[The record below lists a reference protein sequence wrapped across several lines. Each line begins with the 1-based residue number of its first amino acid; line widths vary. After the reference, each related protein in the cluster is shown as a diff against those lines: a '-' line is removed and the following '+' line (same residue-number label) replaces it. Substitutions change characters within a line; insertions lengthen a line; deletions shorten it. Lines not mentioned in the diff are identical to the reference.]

1 MRELFPATCNK
12 NGITPNDNDIV
23 TQEQLLAV
31 LSEIQAL
38 NDRLTS
44 TINYIDEYK
53 EANSNGIKTI
63 TLEAENIKASNAK
76 ISSLLE
82 AAEVNITNGDFTTI
96 TVNELAN
103 IKKVVAEVIQITDN
117 LITKG
122 LTSETANI
130 STATILDAD
139 ISNLKAKT
147 IEIENW
153 LVKTFTVDTLKANVQ
168 IETPLLRAG
177 NVTSDTVSATDTTTE
192 NLEATT
198 ATINKET
205 VKESDITTLK
215 TSNIVWQQYQTIVNP
230 DEFFIQVPKFIN
242 GAYFLAAIDDT
253 NTVCFT
259 IEIQNSINNYYVS
272 WSKTQPGFLEK
283 FYIDRTDKTSQIYFK
298 ANTLG
303 KSLTLKYA
311 SIGLENVAA
320 PHEYDV
326 LPINPE
332 TEYDIVYVDG
342 HKYWNP
348 VDLFNDGTAV
358 GTLTLLPQ
366 TWEMSNTE
374 GINYDTVTNVQFNVY
389 RPNQDLNKEAAVEF
403 NNVTTEK
410 VNTKTVETPT
420 FVTSD
425 KDISAYDLSASENG
439 TFINMKDGLKVKQWR
454 KDGAKLSPFVPYD
467 ENNSSE
473 NRPLV
478 YDSVN
483 DVLKKA
489 TGDID
494 IPGDLTV
501 GGNNNITGN
510 TTINGTLETG
520 NATVNGNTNITG
532 NTTINGTLDVSGE
545 AKLTG
550 NTFVSGDLTVSG
562 TVHSIDQEEVVADG
576 DTVTLRANNN
586 LPLATGQVSGIIVNK
601 YNGTDDLA
609 IVTDNEGTV
618 RVGTG
623 KGTDTTYTNIAL
635 NHSDGKYYTYE
646 NDTYTLLDPQP
657 NGSMTSWTGKN
668 VVDGYTHYATAVFTV
683 IEKTSLQ
690 PLLTREEESDLTDG
704 AVLVWN
710 AEKTKAVGTIAP
722 TNSMQTLVSKIVDG
736 KISYEWGSAGSAG
749 LAFIGTRAEYE
760 VAKMIQEGN
769 PGHIPAKAMV
779 IITDEDD
786 TLKGVEK

>member
-1 MRELFPATCNK
+1 MRELFSSTCNK
-12 NGITPNDNDIV
+12 DCTISNDNAV

-38 NDRLTS
+38 NDRLTA

-53 EANSNGIKTI
+53 AANSNGIKTI
-63 TLEAENIKASNAK
+63 TLDAQNIKASNAK

-82 AAEVNITNGDFTTI
+82 AVEANITDGNFTTI
-96 TVNELAN
+96 TVNELVN
-103 IKKVVAEVIQITDN
+103 IKKAVAEVIQITDS
-117 LITKG
+117 LITKNA
-122 LTSETANI
+122 TVETASI
-130 STATILDAD
+130 GTATILDAD

-153 LVKTFTVDTLKANVQ
+153 LIGTFTVDTLKANVQ
-168 IETPLLRAG
+168 IETPLLRAA

-192 NLEATT
+192 KLKATN

-205 VKESDITTLK
+205 VEESGITTLK

-230 DEFFIQVPKFIN
+230 DEFYIQVPKFIN
-242 GAYFLAAIDDT
+242 GTYFLAAIDDT

-311 SIGLENVAA
+311 SIGLENVTA

-332 TEYDIVYVDG
+332 TEYDIAYADG

-366 TWEMSNTE
+366 TWEMSSNE

-389 RPNQDLNKEAAVEF
+389 RPNQDLNKEAVVEF
-403 NNVTTEK
+403 NKVTTEK
-410 VNTKTVETPT
+410 VNTKTVESPT

-425 KDISAYDLSASENG
+425 KDISAYDLSLFENG
-439 TFINMKDGLKVKQWR
+439 ALINVKDGLKVKQWR
-454 KDGAKLSPFVPYD
+454 KDGNELSPIVPYKPVN
-467 ENNSSE
+467 EAAANN
-473 NRPLV
+473 PLI
-478 YDSVN
+478 YDNV
-483 DVLKKA
+483 DDTLKRTK
-489 TGDID
+489 
-494 IPGDLTV
+494 
-501 GGNNNITGN
+501 
-510 TTINGTLETG
+510 TIALDKLNVKD
-520 NATVNGNTNITG
+520 ATVESSLEVKGRVNAES
-532 NTTINGTLDVSGE
+532 DVY
-545 AKLTG
+545 
-550 NTFVSGDLTVSG
+550 VSGDLFVAGG
-562 TVHSIDQEEVVADG
+562 THTTTTEDISAESDII
-576 DTVTLRANNN
+576 TLRSNNN
-586 LPLATGQVSGIIVNK
+586 LSLETGQVSGIVVNK
-601 YNGTDDLA
+601 YNGIDDLS

-623 KGTDTTYTNIAL
+623 KGTPTSYTQIAYK
-635 NHSDGKYYTYE
+635 NEDNKYYKYTVNGDGTYS
-646 NDTYTLLDPQP
+646 YSLLNPQP
-657 NGSMTSWTGKN
+657 SGVLTDWEGKKQI
-668 VVDGYTHYATAVFTV
+668 DGYTLYSSAIFTV

-690 PLLTREEESDLTDG
+690 PLLTREEENNLADG
-704 AVLVWN
+704 AVLLWN
-710 AEKTKAVGTIAP
+710 AEKTKAIGTIAP
-722 TNSMQTLVSKIVDG
+722 TNSMQTLISKITDG

-760 VAKMIQEGN
+760 VAKMIPEGN
-769 PGHIPAKAMV
+769 EGHIPNHSLV
-779 IITDEDD
+779 ILTDETD
-786 TLKGVEK
+786 TVKGEIK

>member
-1 MRELFPATCNK
+1 MRELFSSTCNK
-12 NGITPNDNDIV
+12 DCTISNDNAV

-38 NDRLTS
+38 NDRLTA

-53 EANSNGIKTI
+53 AANSNGIKTI
-63 TLEAENIKASNAK
+63 TLDAQNIKASNAK

-82 AAEVNITNGDFTTI
+82 AVEANITDGNFTTI
-96 TVNELAN
+96 TVNELVN
-103 IKKVVAEVIQITDN
+103 IKKAVAEVIQITDS
-117 LITKG
+117 LITKNA
-122 LTSETANI
+122 TVETASI
-130 STATILDAD
+130 GTATILDAD

-153 LVKTFTVDTLKANVQ
+153 LIGTFTVDTLKANVQ
-168 IETPLLRAG
+168 IETPLLRAA

-192 NLEATT
+192 KLKATN

-205 VKESDITTLK
+205 VEESDITTLK

-230 DEFFIQVPKFIN
+230 DEFYIQVPKFIN
-242 GAYFLAAIDDT
+242 GTYFLAAIDDT

-283 FYIDRTDKTSQIYFK
+283 FYIDKTDKTSQIYFK

-311 SIGLENVAA
+311 SIGLENVTA

-332 TEYDIVYVDG
+332 TEYDIVYADG

-366 TWEMSNTE
+366 TWEMSSNE
-374 GINYDTVTNVQFNVY
+374 GINYDTGTNVQFNVY
-389 RPNQDLNKEAAVEF
+389 RPNQDLNKEAVVEF
-403 NNVTTEK
+403 NKVTTEK
-410 VNTKTVETPT
+410 VNTKTVESPT

-425 KDISAYDLSASENG
+425 KDISAYDLSLFENG
-439 TFINMKDGLKVKQWR
+439 ALINVKDGLKVKQWR
-454 KDGAKLSPFVPYD
+454 KDGNELSPIVPYKPVN
-467 ENNSSE
+467 EAAANN
-473 NRPLV
+473 PLI
-478 YDSVN
+478 YDNV
-483 DVLKKA
+483 DDTLKRTK
-489 TGDID
+489 
-494 IPGDLTV
+494 
-501 GGNNNITGN
+501 
-510 TTINGTLETG
+510 TIALDKLNVKD
-520 NATVNGNTNITG
+520 ATVENGLEVKGRVNAESSLEVKGRVNAES
-532 NTTINGTLDVSGE
+532 DVY
-545 AKLTG
+545 
-550 NTFVSGDLTVSG
+550 VSGDLFVAGG
-562 TVHSIDQEEVVADG
+562 THTTTTEDISAESDII
-576 DTVTLRANNN
+576 TLRSNNN
-586 LPLATGQVSGIIVNK
+586 LSLETGQVSGIVVNK
-601 YNGTDDLA
+601 YNGIDDLS

-623 KGTDTTYTNIAL
+623 KGTTTSYTQIAYK
-635 NHSDGKYYTYE
+635 NEDNKYYKYTVNGDGTYS
-646 NDTYTLLDPQP
+646 YSLLNPQP
-657 NGSMTSWTGKN
+657 SGVLTDWEGKKQI
-668 VVDGYTHYATAVFTV
+668 DGYTLYSSAIFTV

-690 PLLTREEESDLTDG
+690 PLLTREEENNLADG

-710 AEKTKAVGTIAP
+710 AEKTKAIGTIAP
-722 TNSMQTLVSKIVDG
+722 TNSMQTLISKITDG

-760 VAKMIQEGN
+760 AAKMIPEGN
-769 PGHIPAKAMV
+769 EGHIPNHSLV
-779 IITDEDD
+779 ILTDETD
-786 TLKGVEK
+786 TVKGEIK

>member
-1 MRELFPATCNK
+1 MRELFSATCNK
-12 NGITPNDNDIV
+12 DCIASNDNAV

-38 NDRLTS
+38 NDKLTA

-63 TLEAENIKASNAK
+63 TLDAQNIKASNAK

-82 AAEVNITNGDFTTI
+82 AAKVNITDGDFKTI
-96 TVNELAN
+96 TVNELVN
-103 IKKVVAEVIQITDN
+103 IKKAVAEVIQITDS
-117 LITKG
+117 LITKNA
-122 LTSETANI
+122 TVETASI
-130 STATILDAD
+130 GTATILDAD

-153 LVKTFTVDTLKANVQ
+153 LIKTFTVDTLKANVQ
-168 IETPLLRAG
+168 IETPLLRAT
-177 NVTSDTVSATDTTTE
+177 NVTSDTVNATDTTTE
-192 NLEATT
+192 KLEATT

-230 DEFFIQVPKFIN
+230 DEFYIQVPKFIN

-272 WSKTQPGFLEK
+272 WSKTQPGFLSK

-311 SIGLENVAA
+311 SVGLENVTA
-320 PHEYDV
+320 PQEYDV

-332 TEYDIVYVDG
+332 TEYDIVYADG

-348 VDLFNDGTAV
+348 VDLFNDGSAV

-366 TWEMSNTE
+366 TWEMSSNE
-374 GINYDTVTNVQFNVY
+374 GVNYDTVTNVQFNVY
-389 RPNQDLNKEAAVEF
+389 RPNQDLNKEASVEF

-410 VNTKTVETPT
+410 VNTKTVESPT

-425 KDISAYDLSASENG
+425 KDISAYDLSAFENG
-439 TFINMKDGLKVKQWR
+439 TLINMKDGLKVKQWR
-454 KDGAKLSPFVPYD
+454 KDGNELSPIVPYK
-467 ENNSSE
+467 
-473 NRPLV
+473 
-478 YDSVN
+478 SVN
-483 DVLKKA
+483 ETAANNPLIYDNVDDTLKRTKTIA
-489 TGDID
+489 LDK
-494 IPGDLTV
+494 LTV
-501 GGNNNITGN
+501 KDASVENE
-510 TTINGTLETG
+510 LEVKG
-520 NATVNGNTNITG
+520 RVNAES
-532 NTTINGTLDVSGE
+532 DVY
-545 AKLTG
+545 
-550 NTFVSGDLTVSG
+550 VSGDLFVSG
-562 TVHSIDQEEVVADG
+562 GTHTTTTEDISAESDII
-576 DTVTLRANNN
+576 TLRSNNN
-586 LPLATGQVSGIIVNK
+586 LSLETGQVSGIVVNK
-601 YNGTDDLA
+601 YNGIDDLS

-623 KGTDTTYTNIAL
+623 KGTPTTYTQIAY
-635 NHSDGKYYTYE
+635 NNEDNKYYKYTENEDGTYS
-646 NDTYTLLDPQP
+646 YSLLNPQP
-657 NGSMTSWTGKN
+657 SGVLTDWAGKKQI
-668 VVDGYTHYATAVFTV
+668 DGYTLYSSAVFTV

-704 AVLVWN
+704 AVLVWD

-722 TNSMQTLVSKIVDG
+722 TNSMQTLVSKIIDG

-760 VAKMIQEGN
+760 VAKMIPEGN
-769 PGHIPAKAMV
+769 EGHIPTKAMV

-786 TLKGVEK
+786 TVKGEMK

>member
-1 MRELFPATCNK
+1 MRELFSSTCNK
-12 NGITPNDNDIV
+12 DCTISNDNAV

-38 NDRLTS
+38 NDRLTA

-53 EANSNGIKTI
+53 AANSNGIKTI
-63 TLEAENIKASNAK
+63 TLDAQNIKASNAK

-82 AAEVNITNGDFTTI
+82 AVEANITNGNFTTI
-96 TVNELAN
+96 TVNELVN
-103 IKKVVAEVIQITDN
+103 IKKAVAEVIQITDS
-117 LITKG
+117 LITKNA
-122 LTSETANI
+122 TVETASI
-130 STATILDAD
+130 GTATILDAD

-153 LVKTFTVDTLKANVQ
+153 LIKTFTVDTLKANVQ
-168 IETPLLRAG
+168 IETPLLRAA

-192 NLEATT
+192 KLKATN

-230 DEFFIQVPKFIN
+230 DEFYIQVPKFIN
-242 GAYFLAAIDDT
+242 GTYFLAAIDDT

-283 FYIDRTDKTSQIYFK
+283 FYIDKTNKTSQIYFK

-303 KSLTLKYA
+303 KSLTLKYS
-311 SIGLENVAA
+311 SIGLENVTA

-332 TEYDIVYVDG
+332 TEYDIVYADG

-366 TWEMSNTE
+366 TWEMSSNE
-374 GINYDTVTNVQFNVY
+374 GINYDTGTNVQFNVY
-389 RPNQDLNKEAAVEF
+389 RPNQDLNKEAVVEF

-410 VNTKTVETPT
+410 VNTKTVESPT

-425 KDISAYDLSASENG
+425 KDISAYDLSLFENG
-439 TFINMKDGLKVKQWR
+439 ALINVKDGLKVKQWR
-454 KDGAKLSPFVPYD
+454 KDGNELSPIVPYKPVN
-467 ENNSSE
+467 EAAANN
-473 NRPLV
+473 PLI
-478 YDSVN
+478 YDNV
-483 DVLKKA
+483 DDTLKRTK
-489 TGDID
+489 
-494 IPGDLTV
+494 
-501 GGNNNITGN
+501 
-510 TTINGTLETG
+510 TIALDKLNVKD
-520 NATVNGNTNITG
+520 ATVENGLEVKGRVNTESSLEVKGRVNAES
-532 NTTINGTLDVSGE
+532 DVY
-545 AKLTG
+545 
-550 NTFVSGDLTVSG
+550 VSGDLFVAGG
-562 TVHSIDQEEVVADG
+562 THTTTTEDISAESDII
-576 DTVTLRANNN
+576 TLRSNNN
-586 LPLATGQVSGIIVNK
+586 LSLETGQVSGIVVNK
-601 YNGTDDLA
+601 YNGIDDLS

-623 KGTDTTYTNIAL
+623 KGTTTSYTQIAYK
-635 NHSDGKYYTYE
+635 NEDNKYYKYTVNGDGTYS
-646 NDTYTLLDPQP
+646 YSLLNPQP
-657 NGSMTSWTGKN
+657 SGVLTDWEGKKQI
-668 VVDGYTHYATAVFTV
+668 DGYTLYSSAIFTV

-690 PLLTREEESDLTDG
+690 PLLTREEENNLADG
-704 AVLVWN
+704 AVLLWN
-710 AEKTKAVGTIAP
+710 AEKTKAIGTIAP
-722 TNSMQTLVSKIVDG
+722 TNSMQTLISKITDG

-760 VAKMIQEGN
+760 AAKMIPEGN
-769 PGHIPAKAMV
+769 KGHIPNHSLV
-779 IITDEDD
+779 ILTDETD
-786 TLKGVEK
+786 TVKGEIK

>member
-1 MRELFPATCNK
+1 MRELFSSTCNK
-12 NGITPNDNDIV
+12 DCTISNDNAV

-38 NDRLTS
+38 NDRLTA

-53 EANSNGIKTI
+53 AANSNGIKTI
-63 TLEAENIKASNAK
+63 TLEAQNIKASNAK

-82 AAEVNITNGDFTTI
+82 AVEANITNGNFTTI

-103 IKKVVAEVIQITDN
+103 IKKAVAEVIQITDS
-117 LITKG
+117 LITKNA
-122 LTSETANI
+122 TVETASI
-130 STATILDAD
+130 GTATILDAD

-153 LVKTFTVDTLKANVQ
+153 LIGTFTVDTLKANVQ
-168 IETPLLRAG
+168 IETPLLRAA

-192 NLEATT
+192 KLKATN

-230 DEFFIQVPKFIN
+230 DEFYIQVPKFIN
-242 GAYFLAAIDDT
+242 GTYFLAAIDDT

-303 KSLTLKYA
+303 KSLTLKYS
-311 SIGLENVAA
+311 SIGLENVTA

-332 TEYDIVYVDG
+332 TEYDIAYADG

-366 TWEMSNTE
+366 TWEMSSNE

-389 RPNQDLNKEAAVEF
+389 RPNQDLNKEAVVEF

-410 VNTKTVETPT
+410 VNTKTVESPT

-425 KDISAYDLSASENG
+425 KDISAYDLSLFENG
-439 TFINMKDGLKVKQWR
+439 ALINVKDGLKVKQWR
-454 KDGAKLSPFVPYD
+454 KDGNELSPIVPYKPVN
-467 ENNSSE
+467 EAAANN
-473 NRPLV
+473 PLI
-478 YDSVN
+478 YDNV
-483 DVLKKA
+483 DDTLKRTK
-489 TGDID
+489 
-494 IPGDLTV
+494 
-501 GGNNNITGN
+501 
-510 TTINGTLETG
+510 TIALDKLNVKD
-520 NATVNGNTNITG
+520 ATVESSLEVKGRVNAES
-532 NTTINGTLDVSGE
+532 DVY
-545 AKLTG
+545 
-550 NTFVSGDLTVSG
+550 VSGDLFVAGG
-562 TVHSIDQEEVVADG
+562 THTTTTEDISAESDII
-576 DTVTLRANNN
+576 TLRSNNN
-586 LPLATGQVSGIIVNK
+586 LSLETGQVSGIVVNK
-601 YNGTDDLA
+601 YNGIDDLS

-623 KGTDTTYTNIAL
+623 KGTTTSYTQIAYK
-635 NHSDGKYYTYE
+635 NEDNKYYKYTVNGDGTYS
-646 NDTYTLLDPQP
+646 YSLLNPQP
-657 NGSMTSWTGKN
+657 SGVLTDWEGKKQI
-668 VVDGYTHYATAVFTV
+668 DGYTLYSSAIFTV

-690 PLLTREEESDLTDG
+690 PLLTREEENNLADG

-710 AEKTKAVGTIAP
+710 AEKTKAIGTIAP
-722 TNSMQTLVSKIVDG
+722 TNSMQTLISKITDG

-760 VAKMIQEGN
+760 AAKMIPEGN
-769 PGHIPAKAMV
+769 EGHIPNHSLV
-779 IITDEDD
+779 ILTDETD
-786 TLKGVEK
+786 TVKGEIK

>member
-1 MRELFPATCNK
+1 MRELFSATCNK
-12 NGITPNDNDIV
+12 DCIASNDNAV

-38 NDRLTS
+38 NDKLTA

-63 TLEAENIKASNAK
+63 TLEAQNIKASNAK

-82 AAEVNITNGDFTTI
+82 AAKANITNADFTTI

-103 IKKVVAEVIQITDN
+103 IKKVVAEVIQITDS
-117 LITKG
+117 LITKNA
-122 LTSETANI
+122 TVETASI
-130 STATILDAD
+130 ATATILDAD

-153 LVKTFTVDTLKANVQ
+153 LIKTFTVDTLKANVQ
-168 IETPLLRAG
+168 IETPLLKAT
-177 NVTSDTVSATDTTTE
+177 NVTSDTVNATDTTTE
-192 NLEATT
+192 RLEATT

-230 DEFFIQVPKFIN
+230 DEFYIQVPKFIN

-272 WSKTQPGFLEK
+272 WSKTQPEFLSK

-311 SIGLENVAA
+311 SVGLENVTA
-320 PHEYDV
+320 PQEYDV

-332 TEYDIVYVDG
+332 TEYDIAYADG

-348 VDLFNDGTAV
+348 VDLFNDGSAV

-366 TWEMSNTE
+366 TWNMSSNE
-374 GINYDTVTNVQFNVY
+374 GVNYDTVANVQFNVY
-389 RPNQDLNKEAAVEF
+389 RPNQDLNKEADVEF

-420 FVTSD
+420 FVTTD
-425 KDISAYDLSASENG
+425 KDISAYDLSAFENG
-439 TFINMKDGLKVKQWR
+439 TLINMKDGLKVKQWR
-454 KDGAKLSPFVPYD
+454 KDGNELSPIVPYKSVN
-467 ENNSSE
+467 ETAANN
-473 NRPLV
+473 PLV
-478 YDSVN
+478 YDNV
-483 DVLKKA
+483 DDTLKRTKTIA
-489 TGDID
+489 LDK
-494 IPGDLTV
+494 LTV
-501 GGNNNITGN
+501 KDASIENE
-510 TTINGTLETG
+510 LEVKG
-520 NATVNGNTNITG
+520 RVNAES
-532 NTTINGTLDVSGE
+532 DVY
-545 AKLTG
+545 
-550 NTFVSGDLTVSG
+550 VSGDLFVSG
-562 TVHSIDQEEVVADG
+562 GTHTTTTEDISAESDII
-576 DTVTLRANNN
+576 TLRSNNN
-586 LPLATGQVSGIIVNK
+586 LSLETGQVSGIVVNK
-601 YNGTDDLA
+601 YNGIDDLS

-623 KGTDTTYTNIAL
+623 KGTPTPYTQIAY
-635 NHSDGKYYTYE
+635 NNEDNKYYKYTENEDGTYS
-646 NDTYTLLDPQP
+646 YSLLNPQP
-657 NGSMTSWTGKN
+657 SGVLTDWTGKKQI
-668 VVDGYTHYATAVFTV
+668 DGYTLYSSAIFTV

-704 AVLVWN
+704 AVLVWDS
-710 AEKTKAVGTIAP
+710 EKTKAIGTIAP

-760 VAKMIQEGN
+760 VAKIIPEGN
-769 PGHIPAKAMV
+769 EGHIPAKAMV

-786 TLKGVEK
+786 TVKGEIK

>member
-1 MRELFPATCNK
+1 MRELFSSTCNK
-12 NGITPNDNDIV
+12 DCTISNDNAV

-38 NDRLTS
+38 NDRLTA

-53 EANSNGIKTI
+53 AANSNGIKTI
-63 TLEAENIKASNAK
+63 TLDAQNIKASNAK

-82 AAEVNITNGDFTTI
+82 AVEANITDGNFTTI
-96 TVNELAN
+96 TVNELVN
-103 IKKVVAEVIQITDN
+103 IKKAVAEVIQITDS
-117 LITKG
+117 LITKNA
-122 LTSETANI
+122 TVETASI
-130 STATILDAD
+130 GTATILDAD

-153 LVKTFTVDTLKANVQ
+153 LIKTFTVDTLKANVQ
-168 IETPLLRAG
+168 IETPLLRAA

-192 NLEATT
+192 KLKATN

-230 DEFFIQVPKFIN
+230 DEFYIQVPKFIN
-242 GAYFLAAIDDT
+242 GTYFLAAIDDT

-283 FYIDRTDKTSQIYFK
+283 FYIDKTNKTSQIYFK

-303 KSLTLKYA
+303 KSLTLKYS
-311 SIGLENVAA
+311 SIGLENVTA

-332 TEYDIVYVDG
+332 TEYDIVYADG

-366 TWEMSNTE
+366 TWEMSSNE
-374 GINYDTVTNVQFNVY
+374 GINYDTGTNVQFNVY
-389 RPNQDLNKEAAVEF
+389 RPNQDLNKEAVVEF

-410 VNTKTVETPT
+410 VNTKTVESPT

-425 KDISAYDLSASENG
+425 KDISAYDLSLFENG
-439 TFINMKDGLKVKQWR
+439 ALINVKDGLKVKQWR
-454 KDGAKLSPFVPYD
+454 KDGNELSPIVPYKPVN
-467 ENNSSE
+467 EAAANN
-473 NRPLV
+473 PLI
-478 YDSVN
+478 YDNV
-483 DVLKKA
+483 DDTLKRTK
-489 TGDID
+489 
-494 IPGDLTV
+494 
-501 GGNNNITGN
+501 
-510 TTINGTLETG
+510 TIALDKLNVKD
-520 NATVNGNTNITG
+520 ATVENGLEVKGRVNTESSLEVKGRVNAES
-532 NTTINGTLDVSGE
+532 DVY
-545 AKLTG
+545 
-550 NTFVSGDLTVSG
+550 VSGDLFVAGG
-562 TVHSIDQEEVVADG
+562 THTTTTEDISAESDII
-576 DTVTLRANNN
+576 TLRSNNN
-586 LPLATGQVSGIIVNK
+586 LSLETGQVSGIVVNK
-601 YNGTDDLA
+601 YNGIDDLS

-623 KGTDTTYTNIAL
+623 KGTTTSYTQIAYK
-635 NHSDGKYYTYE
+635 NEDNKYYKYTVNGDGTYS
-646 NDTYTLLDPQP
+646 YSLLNPQP
-657 NGSMTSWTGKN
+657 SGVLTDWEGKKQI
-668 VVDGYTHYATAVFTV
+668 DGYTLYSSAIFTV

-690 PLLTREEESDLTDG
+690 PLLTREEENNLADG
-704 AVLVWN
+704 AVLLWN
-710 AEKTKAVGTIAP
+710 AEKTKAIGTIAP
-722 TNSMQTLVSKIVDG
+722 TNSMQTLISKITDG

-760 VAKMIQEGN
+760 AAKMIPEGN
-769 PGHIPAKAMV
+769 KGHIPNHSLV
-779 IITDEDD
+779 ILTDETD
-786 TLKGVEK
+786 TVKGEIK

>member
-1 MRELFPATCNK
+1 MRELFSSTCNK
-12 NGITPNDNDIV
+12 DCTISNDNAV

-38 NDRLTS
+38 NDKLDS

-53 EANSNGIKTI
+53 AANSNGIKTI
-63 TLEAENIKASNAK
+63 TLDAQNIKASNAK

-82 AAEVNITNGDFTTI
+82 AVEANITDGNFTTI
-96 TVNELAN
+96 TVNELVN
-103 IKKVVAEVIQITDN
+103 IKKAVAEVIQITDS
-117 LITKG
+117 LITKNA
-122 LTSETANI
+122 TVETASI
-130 STATILDAD
+130 GTATILDAD

-153 LVKTFTVDTLKANVQ
+153 LIGTFTVDTLKANVQ
-168 IETPLLRAG
+168 IETPLLRAA
-177 NVTSDTVSATDTTTE
+177 NVTSDTVSATDTITE
-192 NLEATT
+192 KLKATN

-230 DEFFIQVPKFIN
+230 DEFYIQVPKFIN
-242 GAYFLAAIDDT
+242 GTYFLAAIDDT

-283 FYIDRTDKTSQIYFK
+283 FYIDKTDKTSQIYFK

-311 SIGLENVAA
+311 SIGLENVTA

-332 TEYDIVYVDG
+332 TEYDIAYADG

-366 TWEMSNTE
+366 TWEMSSNE

-389 RPNQDLNKEAAVEF
+389 RPNQDLNKEAVVEF
-403 NNVTTEK
+403 NKVTTEK
-410 VNTKTVETPT
+410 VNTKTVESPT

-425 KDISAYDLSASENG
+425 KDISAYDLSLFENG
-439 TFINMKDGLKVKQWR
+439 ALINVKDGLKIKQWR
-454 KDGAKLSPFVPYD
+454 KDGNELSPIVPYKPVN
-467 ENNSSE
+467 EAAANN
-473 NRPLV
+473 PLI
-478 YDSVN
+478 YDNV
-483 DVLKKA
+483 DDTLKRTK
-489 TGDID
+489 
-494 IPGDLTV
+494 
-501 GGNNNITGN
+501 
-510 TTINGTLETG
+510 TIALDKLNVKD
-520 NATVNGNTNITG
+520 ATVENGLEVKGRVNTESSLEVKGRVNAES
-532 NTTINGTLDVSGE
+532 DVY
-545 AKLTG
+545 
-550 NTFVSGDLTVSG
+550 VSGDLFVAGG
-562 TVHSIDQEEVVADG
+562 THTTTTEDISAESDII
-576 DTVTLRANNN
+576 TLRSNNN
-586 LPLATGQVSGIIVNK
+586 LSLETGQVSGIVVNK
-601 YNGTDDLA
+601 YNGIDDLS

-623 KGTDTTYTNIAL
+623 KGTTTSYTQIAYK
-635 NHSDGKYYTYE
+635 NEDNKYYKYTVNGDGTYS
-646 NDTYTLLDPQP
+646 YSLLNPQP
-657 NGSMTSWTGKN
+657 SGVLTDWEGKKQI
-668 VVDGYTHYATAVFTV
+668 DGYTLYSSAIFTV

-690 PLLTREEESDLTDG
+690 PLLTREEENNLADG

-710 AEKTKAVGTIAP
+710 AEKTKAIGTIAP
-722 TNSMQTLVSKIVDG
+722 TNSMQTLISKITDG

-760 VAKMIQEGN
+760 AAKMIPEGN
-769 PGHIPAKAMV
+769 EGHIPNHSLV
-779 IITDEDD
+779 ILTDETD
-786 TLKGVEK
+786 TVKGEIK

>member
-12 NGITPNDNDIV
+12 NGITPNGDVV

-38 NDRLTS
+38 NDKLTA

-53 EANSNGIKTI
+53 QANSNGIKTI
-63 TLEAENIKASNAK
+63 TLDAQNIKTSNAK

-82 AAEVNITNGDFTTI
+82 AVEANITDADFTTI

-103 IKKVVAEVIQITDN
+103 IKKVVAEVIQITDS
-117 LITKG
+117 LITKNA
-122 LTSETANI
+122 TVETASI
-130 STATILDAD
+130 GTATILDAD

-153 LVKTFTVDTLKANVQ
+153 LVETFTVDKLKANVQ
-168 IETPLLRAG
+168 IETPLLKAT

-192 NLEATT
+192 KLEATN
-198 ATINKET
+198 ATIDKEI

-283 FYIDRTDKTSQIYFK
+283 FYIDKTDKTSQIYFK

-311 SIGLENVAA
+311 SVGLENVDP

-332 TEYDIVYVDG
+332 TEYDIVYADG

-348 VDLFNDGTAV
+348 VDLFNDGSAV

-366 TWEMSNTE
+366 TWKMSSNE
-374 GINYDTVTNVQFNVY
+374 GVNYDTVANIQFNVY
-389 RPNQDLNKEAAVEF
+389 RPNQDLNKEASVEF

-410 VNTKTVETPT
+410 VNTKTVESPT

-425 KDISAYDLSASENG
+425 KDISAYDLSAFENG

-454 KDGAKLSPFVPYD
+454 KDGAELSPIVPYKSVD
-467 ENNSSE
+467 ETAANN
-473 NRPLV
+473 PLI
-478 YDSVN
+478 YDNV
-483 DVLKKA
+483 DDTLKRTKTIA
-489 TGDID
+489 LDK
-494 IPGDLTV
+494 LTV
-501 GGNNNITGN
+501 KDASVENE
-510 TTINGTLETG
+510 LEVKG
-520 NATVNGNTNITG
+520 RVNAES
-532 NTTINGTLDVSGE
+532 DVY
-545 AKLTG
+545 
-550 NTFVSGDLTVSG
+550 VSGDLFVAGG
-562 TVHSIDQEEVVADG
+562 THTTTTEDISAESDII
-576 DTVTLRANNN
+576 TLRSNNN
-586 LPLATGQVSGIIVNK
+586 LSLETGQVSGIVVNK
-601 YNGTDDLA
+601 YNGIDDLS

-623 KGTDTTYTNIAL
+623 KGTPTPYTQIAYK
-635 NHSDGKYYTYE
+635 NEDNKYYKYTENEDGTYS
-646 NDTYTLLDPQP
+646 YSLLNPQP
-657 NGSMTSWTGKN
+657 SGVLTDWAGKKQI
-668 VVDGYTHYATAVFTV
+668 DGYILYPSAIFTV
-683 IEKTSLQ
+683 IDKTSLQ
-690 PLLTREEESDLTDG
+690 PLLTREEESDLADG
-704 AVLVWN
+704 AVLVWD

-722 TNSMQTLVSKIVDG
+722 TNSMQTLISKIVDG
-736 KISYEWGSAGSAG
+736 KITYEWGSAGSAG

-786 TLKGVEK
+786 TVKGEIK

>member
-1 MRELFPATCNK
+1 MRELFSSTCNK
-12 NGITPNDNDIV
+12 DCTISNDNAV

-38 NDRLTS
+38 NDRLTA

-53 EANSNGIKTI
+53 AANSNGIKTI
-63 TLEAENIKASNAK
+63 TLEAQNIKASNAK

-82 AAEVNITNGDFTTI
+82 AVEANITDGNFTTI

-103 IKKVVAEVIQITDN
+103 IKKAVAEVIQITDS
-117 LITKG
+117 LITKNA
-122 LTSETANI
+122 TVETASI
-130 STATILDAD
+130 GTATILDAD

-153 LVKTFTVDTLKANVQ
+153 LIGTFTVDTLKANVQ
-168 IETPLLRAG
+168 IETPLLRAA

-192 NLEATT
+192 KLKATN

-205 VKESDITTLK
+205 VEESDITTLK

-230 DEFFIQVPKFIN
+230 DEFYIQVPKFIN
-242 GAYFLAAIDDT
+242 GTYFLAAIDDT

-311 SIGLENVAA
+311 SIGLENVTA

-332 TEYDIVYVDG
+332 TEYDIVYADG

-366 TWEMSNTE
+366 TWEMSSNE
-374 GINYDTVTNVQFNVY
+374 GINYDTATNAQFNVY
-389 RPNQDLNKEAAVEF
+389 KPNQDLNKEAVVEF
-403 NNVTTEK
+403 NKVTTEK
-410 VNTKTVETPT
+410 VNTKTVESPT

-425 KDISAYDLSASENG
+425 KDISAYDLSLFENG
-439 TFINMKDGLKVKQWR
+439 ALINVKDGLKVKQWR
-454 KDGAKLSPFVPYD
+454 KDGNELSPIVPYKPVN
-467 ENNSSE
+467 EAAANN
-473 NRPLV
+473 PLI
-478 YDSVN
+478 YDNV
-483 DVLKKA
+483 DDTLKRTK
-489 TGDID
+489 
-494 IPGDLTV
+494 
-501 GGNNNITGN
+501 
-510 TTINGTLETG
+510 TIALDKLNVKD
-520 NATVNGNTNITG
+520 ATVENGLEVKGRVNAESSLEVKGRVNAES
-532 NTTINGTLDVSGE
+532 DVY
-545 AKLTG
+545 
-550 NTFVSGDLTVSG
+550 VSGDLFVAGG
-562 TVHSIDQEEVVADG
+562 THTTTTEDISAESDII
-576 DTVTLRANNN
+576 TLRSNNN
-586 LPLATGQVSGIIVNK
+586 LSLETGQVSGIVVNK
-601 YNGTDDLA
+601 YNGIDDLS

-623 KGTDTTYTNIAL
+623 KGTTTSYTQIAYK
-635 NHSDGKYYTYE
+635 NEDNKYYKYTVNGDGTYS
-646 NDTYTLLDPQP
+646 YSLLNPQP
-657 NGSMTSWTGKN
+657 SGVLTDWEGKKQI
-668 VVDGYTHYATAVFTV
+668 DGYTLYSSAIFTV

-690 PLLTREEESDLTDG
+690 PLLTREEENNLADG

-710 AEKTKAVGTIAP
+710 AEKTKAIGTIAP
-722 TNSMQTLVSKIVDG
+722 TNSMQTLISKITDG

-760 VAKMIQEGN
+760 AAKMIQEGN
-769 PGHIPAKAMV
+769 KGHIPNHSLV
-779 IITDEDD
+779 ILTDETD
-786 TLKGVEK
+786 TVKGEIK

>member
-12 NGITPNDNDIV
+12 NGITPNDNDVV

-38 NDRLTS
+38 NDKLTS

-53 EANSNGIKTI
+53 AANSNGIKTI
-63 TLEAENIKASNAK
+63 TLDAQNIKASNAK

-82 AAEVNITNGDFTTI
+82 AAKANITDADFTTI

-117 LITKG
+117 LITKNF
-122 LTSETANI
+122 TTQTASI
-130 STATILDAD
+130 GTATILDAD

-153 LVKTFTVDTLKANVQ
+153 LIKTFTVDTLKANVQ
-168 IETPLLRAG
+168 IETPLLRAA
-177 NVTSDTVSATDTTTE
+177 NVTSDTVNATDTTTE
-192 NLEATT
+192 KLEATN

-230 DEFFIQVPKFIN
+230 DEFYIQVPKFIN

-272 WSKTQPGFLEK
+272 WSKTQPGFLAK
-283 FYIDRTDKTSQIYFK
+283 FYIDKTDKTSQIYFK

-311 SIGLENVAA
+311 SVGLENVTA
-320 PHEYDV
+320 PQEYDV

-332 TEYDIVYVDG
+332 TEYDITYADG

-348 VDLFNDGTAV
+348 VDLFNDGSAV

-366 TWEMSNTE
+366 TWKMSSNE
-374 GINYDTVTNVQFNVY
+374 GVNYDTVTNVQFNVY

-425 KDISAYDLSASENG
+425 KDISAYDLSPFENG
-439 TFINMKDGLKVKQWR
+439 TLINMKDGLKVKQWR
-454 KDGAKLSPFVPYD
+454 KDGAELSPIVPYK
-467 ENNSSE
+467 
-473 NRPLV
+473 
-478 YDSVN
+478 SVN
-483 DVLKKA
+483 ETASNNPLIYDNVDDTLKRTKIIA
-489 TGDID
+489 LDK
-494 IPGDLTV
+494 LTV
-501 GGNNNITGN
+501 KD
-510 TTINGTLETG
+510 
-520 NATVNGNTNITG
+520 ATVENELEVKGRVNAES
-532 NTTINGTLDVSGE
+532 DVY
-545 AKLTG
+545 
-550 NTFVSGDLTVSG
+550 VSGDLFVSG
-562 TVHSIDQEEVVADG
+562 GTHTTTTEDISAESDII
-576 DTVTLRANNN
+576 TLRSNNN
-586 LPLATGQVSGIIVNK
+586 LSLETGQVSGIVVNK
-601 YNGTDDLA
+601 YNGIDDLS

-623 KGTDTTYTNIAL
+623 KGTPTPYTQIAY
-635 NHSDGKYYTYE
+635 NNEDNKYYKYTENEDGTYS
-646 NDTYTLLDPQP
+646 YSLLNPQP
-657 NGSMTSWTGKN
+657 SGVLTDWAGKKQI
-668 VVDGYTHYATAVFTV
+668 DGYILYASAIFTV
-683 IEKTSLQ
+683 IDKTSLQ
-690 PLLTREEESDLTDG
+690 PLLTREEESNLPDG
-704 AVLVWN
+704 AVLVWD
-710 AEKTKAVGTIAP
+710 AEKTKAIGTIAP
-722 TNSMQTLVSKIVDG
+722 TNSMQTLVSKITDG

-760 VAKMIQEGN
+760 VAKMITEGN
-769 PGHIPAKAMV
+769 PGHIPTKAMV
-779 IITDEDD
+779 IITDETD
-786 TLKGVEK
+786 TVKGDLK

>member
-1 MRELFPATCNK
+1 MRELFSSTCNK
-12 NGITPNDNDIV
+12 DCTISNDNAV

-38 NDRLTS
+38 NDRLTA

-53 EANSNGIKTI
+53 AANSNGIKTI
-63 TLEAENIKASNAK
+63 TLEAQNIKASNAK

-82 AAEVNITNGDFTTI
+82 AVEANITDGNFTTI
-96 TVNELAN
+96 TVNELVN
-103 IKKVVAEVIQITDN
+103 IKKAVAEVIQITDS
-117 LITKG
+117 LITKNA
-122 LTSETANI
+122 TVETASI
-130 STATILDAD
+130 GTATILDAD

-153 LVKTFTVDTLKANVQ
+153 LIGTFTVDTLKANVQ
-168 IETPLLRAG
+168 IETPLLRAA

-192 NLEATT
+192 KLEATN

-205 VKESDITTLK
+205 VEESGITTLK

-230 DEFFIQVPKFIN
+230 DEFYIQVPKFIN
-242 GAYFLAAIDDT
+242 GTYFLAAIDDT

-283 FYIDRTDKTSQIYFK
+283 FYIDKTDKTSQIYFK

-303 KSLTLKYA
+303 KSLTLKYS
-311 SIGLENVAA
+311 SIGLENVTA

-332 TEYDIVYVDG
+332 TEYDIVYADG

-366 TWEMSNTE
+366 TWEMSSNE

-389 RPNQDLNKEAAVEF
+389 RPNQDLNKEAVVEF
-403 NNVTTEK
+403 NKVTTEK
-410 VNTKTVETPT
+410 VNTKTVESPT

-425 KDISAYDLSASENG
+425 KDISAYDLSLFENG
-439 TFINMKDGLKVKQWR
+439 ALINVKDGLKVKQWR
-454 KDGAKLSPFVPYD
+454 KDGNELSPIVPYKPVN
-467 ENNSSE
+467 EAAANN
-473 NRPLV
+473 PLI
-478 YDSVN
+478 YDNV
-483 DVLKKA
+483 DDTLKRTK
-489 TGDID
+489 
-494 IPGDLTV
+494 
-501 GGNNNITGN
+501 
-510 TTINGTLETG
+510 TIALDKLNVKD
-520 NATVNGNTNITG
+520 ATVENGLEVKGRVNTESSLEVKGRVNAES
-532 NTTINGTLDVSGE
+532 DVY
-545 AKLTG
+545 
-550 NTFVSGDLTVSG
+550 VSGDLFVAGG
-562 TVHSIDQEEVVADG
+562 THTTTTEDISAESDII
-576 DTVTLRANNN
+576 TLRSNNN
-586 LPLATGQVSGIIVNK
+586 LSLETGQVSGIVVNK
-601 YNGTDDLA
+601 YNGIDDLS

-623 KGTDTTYTNIAL
+623 KGTTTSYTQIAYK
-635 NHSDGKYYTYE
+635 NEDNKYYKYTVNGDGTYS
-646 NDTYTLLDPQP
+646 YSLLNPQP
-657 NGSMTSWTGKN
+657 SGVLTDWEGKKQI
-668 VVDGYTHYATAVFTV
+668 DGYTLYSSAIFTV

-690 PLLTREEESDLTDG
+690 PLLTREEENNLADG

-710 AEKTKAVGTIAP
+710 AEKTKAIGTIAP
-722 TNSMQTLVSKIVDG
+722 TNSMQTLISKITDG

-760 VAKMIQEGN
+760 AAKMIPEGN
-769 PGHIPAKAMV
+769 KGHIPNHSLV
-779 IITDEDD
+779 ILTDETD
-786 TLKGVEK
+786 TVKGEIK

>member
-1 MRELFPATCNK
+1 MRELFSSTCNK
-12 NGITPNDNDIV
+12 DCTISNDNAV

-38 NDRLTS
+38 NDRLTA

-53 EANSNGIKTI
+53 AANSNGIKTI
-63 TLEAENIKASNAK
+63 TLDAQNIKASNAK

-82 AAEVNITNGDFTTI
+82 AVEANITDGNFTTI

-103 IKKVVAEVIQITDN
+103 IKKAVAEVIQITDS
-117 LITKG
+117 LITKNA
-122 LTSETANI
+122 TVETASI
-130 STATILDAD
+130 GTATILDAD

-153 LVKTFTVDTLKANVQ
+153 LIGTFTVDTLKANVQ
-168 IETPLLRAG
+168 IETPLLRAA

-192 NLEATT
+192 KLEATN

-205 VKESDITTLK
+205 VEESGITTLK

-230 DEFFIQVPKFIN
+230 DEFYIQVPKFIN
-242 GAYFLAAIDDT
+242 GTYFLAAIDDT

-283 FYIDRTDKTSQIYFK
+283 FYIDKTDKTSQIYFK

-311 SIGLENVAA
+311 SIGLENVTA

-332 TEYDIVYVDG
+332 TEYDIVYADG

-366 TWEMSNTE
+366 TWEMSSNE
-374 GINYDTVTNVQFNVY
+374 GINYDTGTNVQFNVY
-389 RPNQDLNKEAAVEF
+389 RPNQDLNKEAVVEF
-403 NNVTTEK
+403 NKVTTEK
-410 VNTKTVETPT
+410 VNTKTVESPT

-425 KDISAYDLSASENG
+425 KDISAYDLSLFENG
-439 TFINMKDGLKVKQWR
+439 ALINVKDGLKVKQWR
-454 KDGAKLSPFVPYD
+454 KDGNELSPIVPYKPVN
-467 ENNSSE
+467 EAAANN
-473 NRPLV
+473 PLI
-478 YDSVN
+478 YDNV
-483 DVLKKA
+483 DDTLKRTK
-489 TGDID
+489 
-494 IPGDLTV
+494 
-501 GGNNNITGN
+501 
-510 TTINGTLETG
+510 TIALDKLNVKD
-520 NATVNGNTNITG
+520 ATVENGLEVKGRVNAESSLEVKGRVNAES
-532 NTTINGTLDVSGE
+532 DVY
-545 AKLTG
+545 
-550 NTFVSGDLTVSG
+550 VSGDLFVAGG
-562 TVHSIDQEEVVADG
+562 THTTTTEDISAESDII
-576 DTVTLRANNN
+576 TLRSNNN
-586 LPLATGQVSGIIVNK
+586 LSLETGQVSGIVVNK
-601 YNGTDDLA
+601 YNGIDDLS

-623 KGTDTTYTNIAL
+623 KGTTTSYTQIAYK
-635 NHSDGKYYTYE
+635 NEDNKYYKYTVNGDGTYS
-646 NDTYTLLDPQP
+646 YSLLNPQP
-657 NGSMTSWTGKN
+657 SGVLTDWEGKKQI
-668 VVDGYTHYATAVFTV
+668 DGYTLYSSAIFTV

-690 PLLTREEESDLTDG
+690 PLLTREEENNLADG

-710 AEKTKAVGTIAP
+710 AEKTKAIGTIAP
-722 TNSMQTLVSKIVDG
+722 TNSMQTLISKITDG

-760 VAKMIQEGN
+760 AAKMIPEGN
-769 PGHIPAKAMV
+769 KGHIPNHSLV
-779 IITDEDD
+779 ILTDETD
-786 TLKGVEK
+786 TVKGEIK

>member
-1 MRELFPATCNK
+1 MRELFSSTCNK
-12 NGITPNDNDIV
+12 DCTISNDNAV

-38 NDRLTS
+38 NDRLTA

-53 EANSNGIKTI
+53 AANSNGIKTI
-63 TLEAENIKASNAK
+63 TLDAQNIKASNAK

-82 AAEVNITNGDFTTI
+82 AVEANITDGNFTTI

-103 IKKVVAEVIQITDN
+103 IKKAVAEVIQITDS
-117 LITKG
+117 LITKNA
-122 LTSETANI
+122 TVETASI
-130 STATILDAD
+130 GTATILDAD

-153 LVKTFTVDTLKANVQ
+153 LIGTFTVDTLKANVQ
-168 IETPLLRAG
+168 IETPLLRAA

-192 NLEATT
+192 KLKATN

-205 VKESDITTLK
+205 VEESDITTLK

-230 DEFFIQVPKFIN
+230 DEFYIQVPKFIN
-242 GAYFLAAIDDT
+242 GTYFLAAIDDT

-283 FYIDRTDKTSQIYFK
+283 FYIDKTDKTSQIYFK

-311 SIGLENVAA
+311 SIGLENVTA

-332 TEYDIVYVDG
+332 TEYDIVYADG

-366 TWEMSNTE
+366 TWEMSSNE
-374 GINYDTVTNVQFNVY
+374 GINYDTGTNVQFNVY
-389 RPNQDLNKEAAVEF
+389 RPNQDLNKEAVVEF
-403 NNVTTEK
+403 NKVTTEK
-410 VNTKTVETPT
+410 VNTKTVESPT

-425 KDISAYDLSASENG
+425 KDISAYDLSLFENG
-439 TFINMKDGLKVKQWR
+439 ALINVKDGLKVKQWR
-454 KDGAKLSPFVPYD
+454 KDGNELSPIVPYKPVN
-467 ENNSSE
+467 EAAANN
-473 NRPLV
+473 PLI
-478 YDSVN
+478 YDNV
-483 DVLKKA
+483 DDTLKRTK
-489 TGDID
+489 
-494 IPGDLTV
+494 
-501 GGNNNITGN
+501 
-510 TTINGTLETG
+510 TIALDKLNVKD
-520 NATVNGNTNITG
+520 ATVENGLEVKGRVNAESSLEVKGRVNAES
-532 NTTINGTLDVSGE
+532 DVY
-545 AKLTG
+545 
-550 NTFVSGDLTVSG
+550 VSGDLFVAGG
-562 TVHSIDQEEVVADG
+562 THTTTTEDISAESDII
-576 DTVTLRANNN
+576 TLRSNNN
-586 LPLATGQVSGIIVNK
+586 LSLETGQVSGIVVNK
-601 YNGTDDLA
+601 YNGIDDLS

-623 KGTDTTYTNIAL
+623 KGTTTSYTQIAYK
-635 NHSDGKYYTYE
+635 NEDNKYYKYTVNGDGTYS
-646 NDTYTLLDPQP
+646 YSLLNPQP
-657 NGSMTSWTGKN
+657 SGVLTDWEGKKQI
-668 VVDGYTHYATAVFTV
+668 DGYTLYSSAIFTV

-690 PLLTREEESDLTDG
+690 PLLTREEENNLADG

-710 AEKTKAVGTIAP
+710 AEKTKAIGTIAP
-722 TNSMQTLVSKIVDG
+722 TNSMQTLISKITDG

-760 VAKMIQEGN
+760 AAKMIQEGN
-769 PGHIPAKAMV
+769 KGHIPNHSLV
-779 IITDEDD
+779 ILTDETD
-786 TLKGVEK
+786 TVKGEIK

>member
-1 MRELFPATCNK
+1 MRELFSSTCNK
-12 NGITPNDNDIV
+12 DCTISNDNAV

-38 NDRLTS
+38 NDRLTA

-53 EANSNGIKTI
+53 AANSNGIKTI
-63 TLEAENIKASNAK
+63 TLDAQNIKASNAK

-82 AAEVNITNGDFTTI
+82 AVEANITDGNFTTI

-103 IKKVVAEVIQITDN
+103 IKKAVAEVIQITDS
-117 LITKG
+117 LITKNA
-122 LTSETANI
+122 TVETASI
-130 STATILDAD
+130 GTATILDAD

-153 LVKTFTVDTLKANVQ
+153 LIKTFTVDTLKANVQ
-168 IETPLLRAG
+168 IETPLLRAA

-192 NLEATT
+192 KLKATN

-205 VKESDITTLK
+205 VEESDITTLK

-230 DEFFIQVPKFIN
+230 DEFYIQVPKFIN
-242 GAYFLAAIDDT
+242 GTYFLAAIDDT

-283 FYIDRTDKTSQIYFK
+283 FYIDKTDKTSQIYFK

-311 SIGLENVAA
+311 SIGLENVTA

-332 TEYDIVYVDG
+332 TEYDIVYADG

-366 TWEMSNTE
+366 TWEMSSNE
-374 GINYDTVTNVQFNVY
+374 GINYDTGTNVQFNVY
-389 RPNQDLNKEAAVEF
+389 RPNQDLNKEAVVEF
-403 NNVTTEK
+403 NKVTTEK
-410 VNTKTVETPT
+410 VNTKTVESPT

-425 KDISAYDLSASENG
+425 KDISAYDLSLFENG
-439 TFINMKDGLKVKQWR
+439 ALINVKDGLKVKQWR
-454 KDGAKLSPFVPYD
+454 KDGNELSPIVPYKPVN
-467 ENNSSE
+467 EAAANN
-473 NRPLV
+473 PLI
-478 YDSVN
+478 YDNV
-483 DVLKKA
+483 DDTLKRTK
-489 TGDID
+489 
-494 IPGDLTV
+494 
-501 GGNNNITGN
+501 
-510 TTINGTLETG
+510 TIALDKLNVKD
-520 NATVNGNTNITG
+520 ATVENGLEVKGRVNAESSLEVKGRVNAES
-532 NTTINGTLDVSGE
+532 DVY
-545 AKLTG
+545 
-550 NTFVSGDLTVSG
+550 VSGDLFVAGG
-562 TVHSIDQEEVVADG
+562 THTTTTEDISAESDII
-576 DTVTLRANNN
+576 TLRSNNN
-586 LPLATGQVSGIIVNK
+586 LSLETGQVSGIVVNK
-601 YNGTDDLA
+601 YNGIDDLS

-623 KGTDTTYTNIAL
+623 KGTTTSYTQIAYK
-635 NHSDGKYYTYE
+635 NEDNKYYKYTVNGDGTYS
-646 NDTYTLLDPQP
+646 YSLLNPQP
-657 NGSMTSWTGKN
+657 SGVLTDWEGKKQI
-668 VVDGYTHYATAVFTV
+668 DGYTLYSSAIFTV

-690 PLLTREEESDLTDG
+690 PLLTREEENNLADG

-710 AEKTKAVGTIAP
+710 AEKTKAIGTIAP
-722 TNSMQTLVSKIVDG
+722 TNSMQTLISKITDG

-760 VAKMIQEGN
+760 AAKMIPEGN
-769 PGHIPAKAMV
+769 EGHIPNHSLV
-779 IITDEDD
+779 ILTDETD
-786 TLKGVEK
+786 TVKGEIK

>member
-12 NGITPNDNDIV
+12 NGITPNGDAV

-38 NDRLTS
+38 NDRLTA

-63 TLEAENIKASNAK
+63 TLDAQNIKASNAK

-82 AAEVNITNGDFTTI
+82 AIEANITDADFTTI

-103 IKKVVAEVIQITDN
+103 IKKVVAEVIQITDS
-117 LITKG
+117 LITKNA
-122 LTSETANI
+122 TAETASI
-130 STATILDAD
+130 GTATILDAD

-153 LVKTFTVDTLKANVQ
+153 LIETFTVDKLKANVQ
-168 IETPLLRAG
+168 IETPLLKAA
-177 NVTSDTVSATDTTTE
+177 NVTSDTVSATDTVTE
-192 NLEATT
+192 KLKATT

-230 DEFFIQVPKFIN
+230 DEFYIQVPKFIN

-283 FYIDRTDKTSQIYFK
+283 FYIDKTDKTSQIYFK

-311 SIGLENVAA
+311 SVGLENVTA
-320 PHEYDV
+320 PQEYDV

-332 TEYDIVYVDG
+332 TEYDITYADG

-348 VDLFNDGTAV
+348 VDLFNDGSAV

-366 TWEMSNTE
+366 TWKMSSNE

-389 RPNQDLNKEAAVEF
+389 RPNQDLNKEASVEF

-410 VNTKTVETPT
+410 VNTKTVESPT

-425 KDISAYDLSASENG
+425 KDISAYDLSAFENG
-439 TFINMKDGLKVKQWR
+439 TLINMKDGLKVKQWR
-454 KDGAKLSPFVPYD
+454 KDGNELSPIVPYKSVD
-467 ENNSSE
+467 ETAANNPLIYDNVDDTLKRTKTIALDKLNVKDATIE
-473 NRPLV
+473 NELEVKGRVNAESDV
-478 YDSVN
+478 Y
-483 DVLKKA
+483 
-489 TGDID
+489 
-494 IPGDLTV
+494 
-501 GGNNNITGN
+501 
-510 TTINGTLETG
+510 
-520 NATVNGNTNITG
+520 
-532 NTTINGTLDVSGE
+532 
-545 AKLTG
+545 
-550 NTFVSGDLTVSG
+550 VSGDLFVAGG
-562 TVHSIDQEEVVADG
+562 THTTTTEDISAESDII
-576 DTVTLRANNN
+576 TLRSNNN
-586 LPLATGQVSGIIVNK
+586 LSLETGQVSGIVVNK
-601 YNGTDDLA
+601 YNGIDDLS

-623 KGTDTTYTNIAL
+623 KGTPTPYAQIAY
-635 NHSDGKYYTYE
+635 NNEDNKYYKYTENEDGTYS
-646 NDTYTLLDPQP
+646 YSLLNPQP
-657 NGSMTSWTGKN
+657 SGVLTDWAGKKQI
-668 VVDGYTHYATAVFTV
+668 DGYILYPSAIFTV
-683 IEKTSLQ
+683 IDKTSLQ
-690 PLLTREEESDLTDG
+690 PLLTREEENNLADG
-704 AVLVWN
+704 AVLVWD

-722 TNSMQTLVSKIVDG
+722 TNSMQTLISKIVDG

-779 IITDEDD
+779 IITDEND
-786 TLKGVEK
+786 TVKGEIK

>member
-1 MRELFPATCNK
+1 MRELFSSTCNK
-12 NGITPNDNDIV
+12 DCTISNDNAV

-38 NDRLTS
+38 NDRLTA

-53 EANSNGIKTI
+53 AANSNGIKTI
-63 TLEAENIKASNAK
+63 TLDAQNIKASNAK

-82 AAEVNITNGDFTTI
+82 AVEANITDGNFTTI
-96 TVNELAN
+96 TVNELVN
-103 IKKVVAEVIQITDN
+103 IKKAVAEVIQITDS
-117 LITKG
+117 LITKNA
-122 LTSETANI
+122 TVETASI
-130 STATILDAD
+130 GTATILDAD

-153 LVKTFTVDTLKANVQ
+153 LIGTFTVDTLKANVQ
-168 IETPLLRAG
+168 IETPLLRAA

-192 NLEATT
+192 KLKATN

-230 DEFFIQVPKFIN
+230 DEFYIQVPKFIN
-242 GAYFLAAIDDT
+242 GTYFLAAIDDT

-283 FYIDRTDKTSQIYFK
+283 FYIDKTDKTSQIYFK

-303 KSLTLKYA
+303 KSLTLKYS
-311 SIGLENVAA
+311 SIGLENVTA

-332 TEYDIVYVDG
+332 TEYDIAYADG

-366 TWEMSNTE
+366 TWEMSSND
-374 GINYDTVTNVQFNVY
+374 GINYDTATNAQFNVY
-389 RPNQDLNKEAAVEF
+389 KPNQDLNKEAVVEF
-403 NNVTTEK
+403 NKVTTEK
-410 VNTKTVETPT
+410 VNTKAVESPT

-425 KDISAYDLSASENG
+425 KDISAYDLSLFENG
-439 TFINMKDGLKVKQWR
+439 ALINVKDGLKVKQWR
-454 KDGAKLSPFVPYD
+454 KDGNELSPIVPYKPVN
-467 ENNSSE
+467 EAAANN
-473 NRPLV
+473 PLI
-478 YDSVN
+478 YDNV
-483 DVLKKA
+483 DDTLKRTK
-489 TGDID
+489 
-494 IPGDLTV
+494 
-501 GGNNNITGN
+501 
-510 TTINGTLETG
+510 TIALDKLNVKD
-520 NATVNGNTNITG
+520 ATVENGLEVKGRVNTESSLEVKGRVNAES
-532 NTTINGTLDVSGE
+532 DVY
-545 AKLTG
+545 
-550 NTFVSGDLTVSG
+550 VSGDLFVAGG
-562 TVHSIDQEEVVADG
+562 THTTTTEDISAESDII
-576 DTVTLRANNN
+576 TLRSNNN
-586 LPLATGQVSGIIVNK
+586 LSLETGQVSGIVVNK
-601 YNGTDDLA
+601 YNGIDDLS

-623 KGTDTTYTNIAL
+623 KGTTTSYTQIAYK
-635 NHSDGKYYTYE
+635 NEDNKYYKYTVNGDGTYS
-646 NDTYTLLDPQP
+646 YSLLNPQP
-657 NGSMTSWTGKN
+657 SGVLTDWEGKKQI
-668 VVDGYTHYATAVFTV
+668 DGYTLYSSAIFTV

-690 PLLTREEESDLTDG
+690 PLLTREEENNLADG
-704 AVLVWN
+704 AVLLWN
-710 AEKTKAVGTIAP
+710 AEKTKAIGTIAP
-722 TNSMQTLVSKIVDG
+722 TNSMQTLISKITDG

-760 VAKMIQEGN
+760 AAKMIPEGN
-769 PGHIPAKAMV
+769 EGHIPNHSLV
-779 IITDEDD
+779 ILTDETD
-786 TLKGVEK
+786 TVKGEIK

>member
-1 MRELFPATCNK
+1 MRELFSSTCNK
-12 NGITPNDNDIV
+12 DCTISNDNAV

-38 NDRLTS
+38 NDRLTA

-53 EANSNGIKTI
+53 AANSNGIKTI
-63 TLEAENIKASNAK
+63 TLDAQNIKASNAK

-82 AAEVNITNGDFTTI
+82 AVEANITDGNFTTI

-103 IKKVVAEVIQITDN
+103 IKKAVAEVIQITDS
-117 LITKG
+117 LITKNA
-122 LTSETANI
+122 TVETASI
-130 STATILDAD
+130 GTATILDAD

-153 LVKTFTVDTLKANVQ
+153 LIGTFTVDTLKANVQ
-168 IETPLLRAG
+168 IETPLLRAA

-192 NLEATT
+192 KLKATN

-230 DEFFIQVPKFIN
+230 DEFYIQVPKFIN
-242 GAYFLAAIDDT
+242 GTYFLAAIDDT

-283 FYIDRTDKTSQIYFK
+283 FYIDKTDKTSQIYFK

-311 SIGLENVAA
+311 SIGLENVTA

-332 TEYDIVYVDG
+332 TEYDIAYADG

-366 TWEMSNTE
+366 TWEMSSNE

-389 RPNQDLNKEAAVEF
+389 RPNQDLNKEAVVEF
-403 NNVTTEK
+403 NKVTTEK
-410 VNTKTVETPT
+410 VNTKTVESPT

-425 KDISAYDLSASENG
+425 KDISAYDLSLFENG
-439 TFINMKDGLKVKQWR
+439 ALINVKDGLKVKQWR
-454 KDGAKLSPFVPYD
+454 KDGNELSPIVPYKPVN
-467 ENNSSE
+467 EAAANN
-473 NRPLV
+473 PLI
-478 YDSVN
+478 YDNV
-483 DVLKKA
+483 DDTLKRTK
-489 TGDID
+489 
-494 IPGDLTV
+494 
-501 GGNNNITGN
+501 
-510 TTINGTLETG
+510 TIALDKLNVKD
-520 NATVNGNTNITG
+520 ATVENGLEVKGRVNTESSLEVKGRVNAES
-532 NTTINGTLDVSGE
+532 DVY
-545 AKLTG
+545 
-550 NTFVSGDLTVSG
+550 VSGDLFVAGG
-562 TVHSIDQEEVVADG
+562 THTTTTEDISAESDII
-576 DTVTLRANNN
+576 TLRSNNN
-586 LPLATGQVSGIIVNK
+586 LSLETGQVSGIVVNK
-601 YNGTDDLA
+601 YNGIDDLS

-623 KGTDTTYTNIAL
+623 KGTTTSYTQIAYK
-635 NHSDGKYYTYE
+635 NEDNKYYKYTVNGDGTYS
-646 NDTYTLLDPQP
+646 YSLLNPQP
-657 NGSMTSWTGKN
+657 SGVLTDWEGKKQI
-668 VVDGYTHYATAVFTV
+668 DGYTLYSSAIFTV

-690 PLLTREEESDLTDG
+690 PLLTREEENNLADG
-704 AVLVWN
+704 AVLLWN
-710 AEKTKAVGTIAP
+710 AEKTKAIGTIAP
-722 TNSMQTLVSKIVDG
+722 TNSMQTLISKITDG

-760 VAKMIQEGN
+760 AAKMIPEGN
-769 PGHIPAKAMV
+769 KGHIPNHSLV
-779 IITDEDD
+779 ILTDETD
-786 TLKGVEK
+786 TVKGEIK

>member
-1 MRELFPATCNK
+1 MRELFPSTCNK
-12 NGITPNDNDIV
+12 DCTTPNGNAV

-38 NDRLTS
+38 NDKLTS

-63 TLEAENIKASNAK
+63 TLDAQNIKASNAK

-82 AAEVNITNGDFTTI
+82 AVEANITDADFKTI
-96 TVNELAN
+96 TVDELAN
-103 IKKVVAEVIQITDN
+103 IKKVVAEVIQITDS
-117 LITKG
+117 LITKNA
-122 LTSETANI
+122 TVETASI
-130 STATILDAD
+130 GTATILDAD

-153 LVKTFTVDTLKANVQ
+153 LIETFTVDTLKANVQ
-168 IETPLLRAG
+168 IETPLLKAT
-177 NVTSDTVSATDTTTE
+177 NVTSDTVNATDTTTE
-192 NLEATT
+192 KLEATT
-198 ATINKET
+198 ATITKET

-230 DEFFIQVPKFIN
+230 DEFYIQVPKFIN

-272 WSKTQPGFLEK
+272 WSKTQPGFLSK
-283 FYIDRTDKTSQIYFK
+283 FYIDKTDKTSQIYFK

-311 SIGLENVAA
+311 SVGLENVTA
-320 PHEYDV
+320 PQEYDV

-332 TEYDIVYVDG
+332 TEYDIVYADG

-366 TWEMSNTE
+366 TWKMSSNE
-374 GINYDTVTNVQFNVY
+374 GVNYDTVTNVQFNVY
-389 RPNQDLNKEAAVEF
+389 RPNQDLNKEASVEF

-410 VNTKTVETPT
+410 VNTKTVESPT

-425 KDISAYDLSASENG
+425 KDISEYDLSPFENG
-439 TFINMKDGLKVKQWR
+439 TLINMKDGLKVKQWR
-454 KDGAKLSPFVPYD
+454 KDGNELSPIVPYKSVD
-467 ENNSSE
+467 NTAANN
-473 NRPLV
+473 PLV
-478 YDSVN
+478 YDNV
-483 DVLKKA
+483 DDTLKRTKTIA
-489 TGDID
+489 LDK
-494 IPGDLTV
+494 LTV
-501 GGNNNITGN
+501 KDTSVENE
-510 TTINGTLETG
+510 LEVKG
-520 NATVNGNTNITG
+520 RVNAES
-532 NTTINGTLDVSGE
+532 DVY
-545 AKLTG
+545 
-550 NTFVSGDLTVSG
+550 VSGDLFVSG
-562 TVHSIDQEEVVADG
+562 GTHTTTTEDISAESDII
-576 DTVTLRANNN
+576 TLRSNNN
-586 LPLATGQVSGIIVNK
+586 LSLETGQVSGIVVNK
-601 YNGTDDLA
+601 YNGIDDLS

-623 KGTDTTYTNIAL
+623 KGTPTPYTQIAY
-635 NHSDGKYYTYE
+635 NNEDNKYYKYTENEDGTYS
-646 NDTYTLLDPQP
+646 YSLLNPQP
-657 NGSMTSWTGKN
+657 SGVLTDWAGKKQI
-668 VVDGYTHYATAVFTV
+668 DGYTLYSSAIFTV

-704 AVLVWN
+704 AVLVWD

-760 VAKMIQEGN
+760 VAKIIPEGN
-769 PGHIPAKAMV
+769 EGHIPAKAMV

-786 TLKGVEK
+786 TIRGEIK

>member
-1 MRELFPATCNK
+1 MRELFSATCNK
-12 NGITPNDNDIV
+12 DCIASNDNAV

-38 NDRLTS
+38 NDRLTA

-63 TLEAENIKASNAK
+63 TLDAQNIKASNAK

-82 AAEVNITNGDFTTI
+82 AAKVNIIDADFTTI

-103 IKKVVAEVIQITDN
+103 IKKVVAEVIQITDS
-117 LITKG
+117 LITKNA
-122 LTSETANI
+122 TVETASI
-130 STATILDAD
+130 GTATILDAD

-153 LVKTFTVDTLKANVQ
+153 LIETFTVDKLKANVQ
-168 IETPLLRAG
+168 IETPLLKAA
-177 NVTSDTVSATDTTTE
+177 NVTSDTVNTTDTTTE
-192 NLEATT
+192 RLETTT

-230 DEFFIQVPKFIN
+230 DEFYIQVPKFIN

-272 WSKTQPGFLEK
+272 WSKTQPGFLSK

-311 SIGLENVAA
+311 SVGLENVTA
-320 PHEYDV
+320 PQEYDV

-332 TEYDIVYVDG
+332 TEYDIIYADG

-366 TWEMSNTE
+366 TWEMSSNE
-374 GINYDTVTNVQFNVY
+374 GVNYDTVTNVQFNVY

-403 NNVTTEK
+403 NNITTEK
-410 VNTKTVETPT
+410 VNAKTVESPT

-439 TFINMKDGLKVKQWR
+439 TLINMKDGLNVKQWR
-454 KDGAKLSPFVPYD
+454 KDGNELSPIVPYKSVD
-467 ENNSSE
+467 ETAANNPLIYDNVDDTLKRTKTIALDKLAVKDASVE
-473 NRPLV
+473 NELEVKGRVNAESDV
-478 YDSVN
+478 Y
-483 DVLKKA
+483 
-489 TGDID
+489 
-494 IPGDLTV
+494 
-501 GGNNNITGN
+501 
-510 TTINGTLETG
+510 
-520 NATVNGNTNITG
+520 
-532 NTTINGTLDVSGE
+532 
-545 AKLTG
+545 
-550 NTFVSGDLTVSG
+550 VSGDLFVSG
-562 TVHSIDQEEVVADG
+562 GTHTTTTEDISAESDII
-576 DTVTLRANNN
+576 TLRSNNN
-586 LPLATGQVSGIIVNK
+586 LSLETGQVSGIVVNK
-601 YNGTDDLA
+601 YNGIDDLS

-623 KGTDTTYTNIAL
+623 KGTPTPYTQIAY
-635 NHSDGKYYTYE
+635 NNEDNKYYKYTENEDGTYS
-646 NDTYTLLDPQP
+646 YSLLNPQP
-657 NGSMTSWTGKN
+657 SGVLTDWAGKKQI
-668 VVDGYTHYATAVFTV
+668 DGYTLYASAIFTV

-704 AVLVWN
+704 AVLVWD

-760 VAKMIQEGN
+760 VAKIIPEGN
-769 PGHIPAKAMV
+769 EGHIPNHSLV
-779 IITDEDD
+779 ILTDETD
-786 TLKGVEK
+786 TVKGEIK

>member
-1 MRELFPATCNK
+1 MRELFSSTCNK
-12 NGITPNDNDIV
+12 DCTISNDNAV

-38 NDRLTS
+38 NDRLTA

-53 EANSNGIKTI
+53 AANSNGIKTI
-63 TLEAENIKASNAK
+63 TLDAQNIKASNAK

-82 AAEVNITNGDFTTI
+82 AVEANITNGNFTTI

-103 IKKVVAEVIQITDN
+103 IKKAVAEVIQITDS
-117 LITKG
+117 LITKNA
-122 LTSETANI
+122 TVETASI
-130 STATILDAD
+130 GTATILDAD

-153 LVKTFTVDTLKANVQ
+153 LIGTFTVDTLKANVQ
-168 IETPLLRAG
+168 IETPLLRAA
-177 NVTSDTVSATDTTTE
+177 NVTSDTVSATDTITE
-192 NLEATT
+192 KLKATN

-230 DEFFIQVPKFIN
+230 DEFYIQVPKFIN
-242 GAYFLAAIDDT
+242 GTYFLAAIDDT

-311 SIGLENVAA
+311 SIGLENVTA

-332 TEYDIVYVDG
+332 TEYDIAYADG

-366 TWEMSNTE
+366 TWEMSSNE

-389 RPNQDLNKEAAVEF
+389 RPNQDLNKEAVVEF

-410 VNTKTVETPT
+410 VNTKTVESPT

-425 KDISAYDLSASENG
+425 KDISAYDLSLFENG
-439 TFINMKDGLKVKQWR
+439 ALINVKDGLKVKQWR
-454 KDGAKLSPFVPYD
+454 KDGNELSPIVPYKPVN
-467 ENNSSE
+467 EAAANN
-473 NRPLV
+473 PLI
-478 YDSVN
+478 YDNV
-483 DVLKKA
+483 DDTLKRTK
-489 TGDID
+489 
-494 IPGDLTV
+494 
-501 GGNNNITGN
+501 
-510 TTINGTLETG
+510 TIALDKLNVKD
-520 NATVNGNTNITG
+520 ATVENGLEVKGRVNAES
-532 NTTINGTLDVSGE
+532 DVY
-545 AKLTG
+545 
-550 NTFVSGDLTVSG
+550 VSGDLFVAGG
-562 TVHSIDQEEVVADG
+562 THTTTTEDISAESDII
-576 DTVTLRANNN
+576 TLRSNNN
-586 LPLATGQVSGIIVNK
+586 LSLETGQVSGIVVNK
-601 YNGTDDLA
+601 YNGIDDLS

-623 KGTDTTYTNIAL
+623 KGTTTSYTQIAYK
-635 NHSDGKYYTYE
+635 NEDNKYYKYTVNEDGTYS
-646 NDTYTLLDPQP
+646 YSLLNPQP
-657 NGSMTSWTGKN
+657 SGVLTDWEGKKQI
-668 VVDGYTHYATAVFTV
+668 DGYTLYSSAIFTV

-690 PLLTREEESDLTDG
+690 PLLTREEENNLADG
-704 AVLVWN
+704 AVLLWN
-710 AEKTKAVGTIAP
+710 AEKTKAIGTIAP
-722 TNSMQTLVSKIVDG
+722 TNSMQTLISKITDG

-760 VAKMIQEGN
+760 VAKMIPEGN
-769 PGHIPAKAMV
+769 EGHIPNHSLV
-779 IITDEDD
+779 ILTDETD
-786 TLKGVEK
+786 TVKGEIK

>member
-1 MRELFPATCNK
+1 MRELFSSTCNK
-12 NGITPNDNDIV
+12 DCTISNDNAV

-38 NDRLTS
+38 NDRLTA

-53 EANSNGIKTI
+53 AANSNGIKTI
-63 TLEAENIKASNAK
+63 TLDAQNIKASNAK

-82 AAEVNITNGDFTTI
+82 AVEANITDGNFTTI

-103 IKKVVAEVIQITDN
+103 IKKAVAEVIQITDS
-117 LITKG
+117 LITKNA
-122 LTSETANI
+122 TVETASI
-130 STATILDAD
+130 GTATILDAD

-153 LVKTFTVDTLKANVQ
+153 LIKTFTVDTLKANVQ
-168 IETPLLRAG
+168 IETPLLRAA

-192 NLEATT
+192 KLKATN

-230 DEFFIQVPKFIN
+230 DEFYIQVPKFIN
-242 GAYFLAAIDDT
+242 GTYFLAAIDDT

-283 FYIDRTDKTSQIYFK
+283 FYIDKTDKTSQIYFK

-303 KSLTLKYA
+303 KSLTLKYS
-311 SIGLENVAA
+311 SIGLENVTA

-332 TEYDIVYVDG
+332 TEYDIVYADG

-366 TWEMSNTE
+366 TWEMSSNE
-374 GINYDTVTNVQFNVY
+374 GINYDTGTNVQFNVY
-389 RPNQDLNKEAAVEF
+389 RPNQDLNKEAVVEF

-410 VNTKTVETPT
+410 VNTKTVESPT

-425 KDISAYDLSASENG
+425 KDISAYDLSLFENG
-439 TFINMKDGLKVKQWR
+439 ALINVKDGLKIKQWR
-454 KDGAKLSPFVPYD
+454 KDGNELSPIVPYKPVN
-467 ENNSSE
+467 EAAANN
-473 NRPLV
+473 PLI
-478 YDSVN
+478 YDNV
-483 DVLKKA
+483 DDTLKRTK
-489 TGDID
+489 
-494 IPGDLTV
+494 
-501 GGNNNITGN
+501 
-510 TTINGTLETG
+510 TIALDKLNVKD
-520 NATVNGNTNITG
+520 ATVENGLEVKGRVNTESSLEVKGRVNAES
-532 NTTINGTLDVSGE
+532 DVY
-545 AKLTG
+545 
-550 NTFVSGDLTVSG
+550 VSGDLFVAGG
-562 TVHSIDQEEVVADG
+562 THTTTTEDISAESDII
-576 DTVTLRANNN
+576 TLRSNNN
-586 LPLATGQVSGIIVNK
+586 LSLETGQVSGIVVNK
-601 YNGTDDLA
+601 YNGIDDLS

-623 KGTDTTYTNIAL
+623 KGTTTSYTQIAYK
-635 NHSDGKYYTYE
+635 NEDNKYYKYTVNGDGTYS
-646 NDTYTLLDPQP
+646 YSLLNPQP
-657 NGSMTSWTGKN
+657 SGVLTDWEGKKQI
-668 VVDGYTHYATAVFTV
+668 DGYTLYSSAIFTV

-690 PLLTREEESDLTDG
+690 PLLTREEENNLADG
-704 AVLVWN
+704 AVLLWN
-710 AEKTKAVGTIAP
+710 AEKTKAIGTIAP
-722 TNSMQTLVSKIVDG
+722 TNSMQTLISKITDG

-760 VAKMIQEGN
+760 AAKMIQEGN
-769 PGHIPAKAMV
+769 EGHIPNHSLV
-779 IITDEDD
+779 ILTDETD
-786 TLKGVEK
+786 TVKGEIK

>member
-1 MRELFPATCNK
+1 MRELFPSTCNK
-12 NGITPNDNDIV
+12 DCTTPNGNAV

-38 NDRLTS
+38 NDKLTS

-63 TLEAENIKASNAK
+63 TLDAQNIKASNAK

-82 AAEVNITNGDFTTI
+82 AVEANITDADFTTI

-103 IKKVVAEVIQITDN
+103 IKKVVAEVIQITDS
-117 LITKG
+117 LITKNA
-122 LTSETANI
+122 TVETASI
-130 STATILDAD
+130 GTATILDAD

-153 LVKTFTVDTLKANVQ
+153 LIKTFTVDTLKANVQ
-168 IETPLLRAG
+168 IETPLLKAT
-177 NVTSDTVSATDTTTE
+177 NVTSDTVNTTDTITE
-192 NLEATT
+192 QLEATT
-198 ATINKET
+198 ATITKET

-230 DEFFIQVPKFIN
+230 DEFYIQVPKFIN

-272 WSKTQPGFLEK
+272 WSKTQPGFLSK
-283 FYIDRTDKTSQIYFK
+283 FYIDKTDKTSQIYFK

-311 SIGLENVAA
+311 SVGLENVTA
-320 PHEYDV
+320 PQEYDV

-332 TEYDIVYVDG
+332 TEYDIAYADG

-366 TWEMSNTE
+366 TWKMSSNE
-374 GINYDTVTNVQFNVY
+374 GVNYDTVANVQFNVY
-389 RPNQDLNKEAAVEF
+389 RPNQDLNKEASVEF

-410 VNTKTVETPT
+410 VNTKTVESPT

-425 KDISAYDLSASENG
+425 KDISAYDLSPFENG
-439 TFINMKDGLKVKQWR
+439 TLINMKDGLKVKQWR
-454 KDGAKLSPFVPYD
+454 KDGNELSPIVPYKSVD
-467 ENNSSE
+467 NTAANN
-473 NRPLV
+473 PLV
-478 YDSVN
+478 YDNV
-483 DVLKKA
+483 DDTLKRTKTIA
-489 TGDID
+489 LDK
-494 IPGDLTV
+494 LTV
-501 GGNNNITGN
+501 KDASVENE
-510 TTINGTLETG
+510 LEVKG
-520 NATVNGNTNITG
+520 RVNAES
-532 NTTINGTLDVSGE
+532 DVY
-545 AKLTG
+545 
-550 NTFVSGDLTVSG
+550 VSGDLFVSG
-562 TVHSIDQEEVVADG
+562 GTHTTTTEDISAESDII
-576 DTVTLRANNN
+576 TLRSNNN
-586 LPLATGQVSGIIVNK
+586 LSLETGQVSGIVVNK
-601 YNGTDDLA
+601 YNGIDDLS

-623 KGTDTTYTNIAL
+623 KGTPTPYTQIAY
-635 NHSDGKYYTYE
+635 NNEDNKYYKYTENEDGTYS
-646 NDTYTLLDPQP
+646 YSLLNPQP
-657 NGSMTSWTGKN
+657 SGVLTDWAGKKQI
-668 VVDGYTHYATAVFTV
+668 DGYTLYSSAIFTV

-704 AVLVWN
+704 AVLVWD
-710 AEKTKAVGTIAP
+710 AEKTKAIGTIAP

-760 VAKMIQEGN
+760 VAKIIQEGN

-779 IITDEDD
+779 IITDETD
-786 TLKGVEK
+786 TVKGEIK

>member
-12 NGITPNDNDIV
+12 NGITPNNNDVV

-53 EANSNGIKTI
+53 QANSNGIKTI
-63 TLEAENIKASNAK
+63 TLDAQNIKASNAK

-82 AAEVNITNGDFTTI
+82 AIEANITDADFTTI

-103 IKKVVAEVIQITDN
+103 IKKVVAEVIQITDS
-117 LITKG
+117 LITKN
-122 LTSETANI
+122 TTIETASI
-130 STATILDAD
+130 GTATILDAD

-153 LVKTFTVDTLKANVQ
+153 LIETFTVDTLKANVQ
-168 IETPLLRAG
+168 IETPLLRAT

-192 NLEATT
+192 KLETTT

-230 DEFFIQVPKFIN
+230 DEFYIQVPKFIN

-272 WSKTQPGFLEK
+272 WSKTQPGFLSK
-283 FYIDRTDKTSQIYFK
+283 FYIDKTDKTSQIYFK

-311 SIGLENVAA
+311 SVGLENVTA
-320 PHEYDV
+320 PQEYDV

-332 TEYDIVYVDG
+332 TEYDITYADG

-348 VDLFNDGTAV
+348 VDLFNDGSAV

-366 TWEMSNTE
+366 TWKMSSNE

-425 KDISAYDLSASENG
+425 KDISAYDLSAFENG
-439 TFINMKDGLKVKQWR
+439 TLINMKDGLKVKQWR
-454 KDGAKLSPFVPYD
+454 KDGNELSPIVPYKSVD
-467 ENNSSE
+467 ETAANN
-473 NRPLV
+473 PLI
-478 YDSVN
+478 YDNV
-483 DVLKKA
+483 DDTLKRTKIIA
-489 TGDID
+489 LDK
-494 IPGDLTV
+494 LTV
-501 GGNNNITGN
+501 KDASVENE
-510 TTINGTLETG
+510 LEVKG
-520 NATVNGNTNITG
+520 RVNAES
-532 NTTINGTLDVSGE
+532 DVY
-545 AKLTG
+545 
-550 NTFVSGDLTVSG
+550 VSGDLFVAGG
-562 TVHSIDQEEVVADG
+562 THTTTTEDISAESDII
-576 DTVTLRANNN
+576 TLRSNNN
-586 LPLATGQVSGIIVNK
+586 LSLETGQVSGIVVNK
-601 YNGTDDLA
+601 YNGIDDLS

-623 KGTDTTYTNIAL
+623 KGTPTPYAQIAY
-635 NHSDGKYYTYE
+635 NNEDNKYYKYTENEDGTYS
-646 NDTYTLLDPQP
+646 YSLLNPQP
-657 NGSMTSWTGKN
+657 SGVLTDWAGKKQI
-668 VVDGYTHYATAVFTV
+668 DGYILYPSAIFTV
-683 IEKTSLQ
+683 IDKTSLQ

-704 AVLVWN
+704 AVLVWDS
-710 AEKTKAVGTIAP
+710 EKTKAVGTIAP
-722 TNSMQTLVSKIVDG
+722 TNSMQTLISKITNG

-760 VAKMIQEGN
+760 VAKIIPEGN
-769 PGHIPAKAMV
+769 PGHIPNHSLV
-779 IITDEDD
+779 ILTDETD
-786 TLKGVEK
+786 TVKGEIK

>member
-12 NGITPNDNDIV
+12 NGITPNGDAV

-38 NDRLTS
+38 NDRLTA

-53 EANSNGIKTI
+53 AANSNGIKTI
-63 TLEAENIKASNAK
+63 TLDAQNIKASNAK

-82 AAEVNITNGDFTTI
+82 AVEANITDADFTTI

-103 IKKVVAEVIQITDN
+103 IKKVVAEVIQITDS
-117 LITKG
+117 LITKNA
-122 LTSETANI
+122 TVETASI
-130 STATILDAD
+130 GTATILDAD

-153 LVKTFTVDTLKANVQ
+153 LVETFTVDKLKANVQ
-168 IETPLLRAG
+168 IETPLLRAA
-177 NVTSDTVSATDTTTE
+177 NVISDTVSATDTTTE
-192 NLEATT
+192 KLEATN

-230 DEFFIQVPKFIN
+230 DEFYIQVPKFIN

-272 WSKTQPGFLEK
+272 WSKTQPGFLAK
-283 FYIDRTDKTSQIYFK
+283 FYIDKTDKTSQIYFK

-311 SIGLENVAA
+311 SVGLENVTA
-320 PHEYDV
+320 PQEYDV

-332 TEYDIVYVDG
+332 TEYDILYADG

-366 TWEMSNTE
+366 TWKMSSNE

-410 VNTKTVETPT
+410 VNTKTVESPT

-425 KDISAYDLSASENG
+425 KDISAYDLSAFENG
-439 TFINMKDGLKVKQWR
+439 ALINMKDGLKVKQWR
-454 KDGAKLSPFVPYD
+454 KDGNELSPIVPYKSVN
-467 ENNSSE
+467 ETAANN
-473 NRPLV
+473 PLV
-478 YDSVN
+478 YDNV
-483 DVLKKA
+483 DDTLKRTKIIA
-489 TGDID
+489 
-494 IPGDLTV
+494 
-501 GGNNNITGN
+501 
-510 TTINGTLETG
+510 
-520 NATVNGNTNITG
+520 
-532 NTTINGTLDVSGE
+532 LD
-545 AKLTG
+545 KLTTKDATIENELEVKG
-550 NTFVSGDLTVSG
+550 RVNAESDVYVSGDLFVSG
-562 TVHSIDQEEVVADG
+562 GTHTTTTEDISAESDII
-576 DTVTLRANNN
+576 TLRSNNN
-586 LPLATGQVSGIIVNK
+586 LSLETGQVSGIVVNK
-601 YNGTDDLA
+601 YNGIDDLS

-623 KGTDTTYTNIAL
+623 KGTPTPYAQIAY
-635 NHSDGKYYTYE
+635 NNEDNKYYRYTENEDGTYS
-646 NDTYTLLDPQP
+646 YSLLNPQP
-657 NGSMTSWTGKN
+657 SGVLTDWTGKKQI
-668 VVDGYTHYATAVFTV
+668 DGYTLYASAIFTV

-690 PLLTREEESDLTDG
+690 PLLTREEEGNLADG

-710 AEKTKAVGTIAP
+710 AEKTKAIGTIAP
-722 TNSMQTLVSKIVDG
+722 TNSMQTLISKITDG

-769 PGHIPAKAMV
+769 EGHIPNHSLV
-779 IITDEDD
+779 ILTDETD
-786 TLKGVEK
+786 TVKGEIK

>member
-1 MRELFPATCNK
+1 MRELFSATCNK
-12 NGITPNDNDIV
+12 DCTTSNDNAV

-38 NDRLTS
+38 NDKLTA

-63 TLEAENIKASNAK
+63 TLDAQNIKASNAK

-82 AAEVNITNGDFTTI
+82 AAKVNITDGDFKTI
-96 TVNELAN
+96 TVNELVN
-103 IKKVVAEVIQITDN
+103 IKKAVAEVIQITDS
-117 LITKG
+117 LITKNA
-122 LTSETANI
+122 TVETASI
-130 STATILDAD
+130 GTATILDAD

-153 LVKTFTVDTLKANVQ
+153 LIKTFTVDTLKANVQ
-168 IETPLLRAG
+168 IETPLLKAT
-177 NVTSDTVSATDTTTE
+177 NVTSDTVNATDTTTE
-192 NLEATT
+192 KLEATT

-230 DEFFIQVPKFIN
+230 DEFYIQVPKFIN

-272 WSKTQPGFLEK
+272 WSKTQPGFLSK

-311 SIGLENVAA
+311 SVGLENVTA
-320 PHEYDV
+320 PQEYDV

-332 TEYDIVYVDG
+332 TEYDIVYADG

-348 VDLFNDGTAV
+348 VDLFNDGSAV

-366 TWEMSNTE
+366 TWEMSSNE
-374 GINYDTVTNVQFNVY
+374 GVNYDTVTNVQFNVY
-389 RPNQDLNKEAAVEF
+389 RPNQDLNKEASVEF

-410 VNTKTVETPT
+410 VNTKTVESPI

-425 KDISAYDLSASENG
+425 KDISAYDLSPFENG
-439 TFINMKDGLKVKQWR
+439 TLINMKDGLKVKQWR
-454 KDGAKLSPFVPYD
+454 KDGNELSPIVPYKLVN
-467 ENNSSE
+467 ETAANN
-473 NRPLV
+473 PLI
-478 YDSVN
+478 YDNV
-483 DVLKKA
+483 DDTLKRTKIIA
-489 TGDID
+489 LDK
-494 IPGDLTV
+494 LTV
-501 GGNNNITGN
+501 KDASVENE
-510 TTINGTLETG
+510 LEVKG
-520 NATVNGNTNITG
+520 RVNAES
-532 NTTINGTLDVSGE
+532 DVY
-545 AKLTG
+545 
-550 NTFVSGDLTVSG
+550 VSGDLFVSG
-562 TVHSIDQEEVVADG
+562 GTHTTTTEDISAESDII
-576 DTVTLRANNN
+576 TLRSNNN
-586 LPLATGQVSGIIVNK
+586 LSLETGQVSGIVVNK
-601 YNGTDDLA
+601 YNGIDDLS

-623 KGTDTTYTNIAL
+623 KGTPTTYTQIAY
-635 NHSDGKYYTYE
+635 NNEDNKYYKYTENEDGTYS
-646 NDTYTLLDPQP
+646 YSLLNPQP
-657 NGSMTSWTGKN
+657 SGVLTDWAGKKQI
-668 VVDGYTHYATAVFTV
+668 DGYTLYQSAIFTV

-704 AVLVWN
+704 AVLVWD

-722 TNSMQTLVSKIVDG
+722 TNSMQTLVSKIIDG

-760 VAKMIQEGN
+760 VAKIIPEGN
-769 PGHIPAKAMV
+769 EGHIPSRALV
-779 IITDEDD
+779 ILLDEND
-786 TLKGVEK
+786 TVKGLEK

>member
-12 NGITPNDNDIV
+12 NGITPNNNDVV

-82 AAEVNITNGDFTTI
+82 AAKANITDGDFTTI
-96 TVNELAN
+96 TVEELAN
-103 IKKVVAEVIQITDN
+103 IKKAVAEVIQITDN
-117 LITKG
+117 LITKNA
-122 LTSETANI
+122 TVETANI
-130 STATILDAD
+130 GTVTILDAD

-153 LVKTFTVDTLKANVQ
+153 LIETFTVDTLKANVQ
-168 IETPLLRAG
+168 IETPLLKAT
-177 NVTSDTVSATDTTTE
+177 NVISDTVNATDVIAE
-192 NLEATT
+192 KLETTT

-230 DEFFIQVPKFIN
+230 DEFYIQVPKFIN

-283 FYIDRTDKTSQIYFK
+283 FYIDKTDKTSQIYFK

-311 SIGLENVAA
+311 SVGLENVTA

-332 TEYDIVYVDG
+332 TEYDILYADG

-366 TWEMSNTE
+366 TWGMSSNE
-374 GINYDTVTNVQFNVY
+374 GVNYDTVTNVQFNVY
-389 RPNQDLNKEAAVEF
+389 KPNQDLNKEASVEF

-420 FVTSD
+420 FATSD
-425 KDISAYDLSASENG
+425 KDISAYDLSAFENG

-454 KDGAKLSPFVPYD
+454 KDGNELSPFVPYD
-467 ENNSSE
+467 ENNESE

-483 DVLKKA
+483 DVLKKS

-494 IPGDLTV
+494 VSGDLTV
-501 GGNNNITGN
+501 GGNTNITGN
-510 TTINGTLETG
+510 TTIDGTLEAG
-520 NATVNGNTNITG
+520 NTTVNGNTNITG
-532 NTTINGTLDVSGE
+532 NTTIGGTLDVSGE
-545 AKLTG
+545 TKLTG
-550 NTFVSGDLTVSG
+550 DTFISGDLTVSG

-586 LPLATGQVSGIIVNK
+586 LPLATGQVSGIVVNK

-657 NGSMTSWTGKN
+657 NGNMTSWTGKN
-668 VVDGYTHYATAVFTV
+668 VVGGYTHYATAVFTV

-690 PLLTREEESDLTDG
+690 PLLTREEENDLTDG

-722 TNSMQTLVSKIVDG
+722 TNSMQTLISKITDG
-736 KISYEWGSAGSAG
+736 KISYEWKAGGSGSVSRYPTMEAA
-749 LAFIGTRAEYE
+749 LAAIALP
-760 VAKMIQEGN
+760 EGSEGYVPDN
-769 PGHIPAKAMV
+769 GIV
-779 IITDEDD
+779 IIDELSPYVSGED
-786 TLKGVEK
+786 K

>member
-1 MRELFPATCNK
+1 MRELFSSTCNK
-12 NGITPNDNDIV
+12 DCTTPNGNAV

-38 NDRLTS
+38 NDKLTS

-63 TLEAENIKASNAK
+63 TLDAQNIKASNAK

-82 AAEVNITNGDFTTI
+82 AVEANITDADFKTI

-103 IKKVVAEVIQITDN
+103 IKKIVAEVIQITDS
-117 LITKG
+117 LITKNA
-122 LTSETANI
+122 TVETASI
-130 STATILDAD
+130 GTATILDAD

-153 LVKTFTVDTLKANVQ
+153 LIETFTVDTLKANVQ
-168 IETPLLRAG
+168 IETPLLKAT
-177 NVTSDTVSATDTTTE
+177 NVTSDTVNTTDTITE
-192 NLEATT
+192 RLETTT
-198 ATINKET
+198 ATITKET

-230 DEFFIQVPKFIN
+230 DEFYIQVPKFIN

-272 WSKTQPGFLEK
+272 WSKTQPGFLSK
-283 FYIDRTDKTSQIYFK
+283 FYIDKTDKTSQIYFK

-311 SIGLENVAA
+311 SVGLENVTA
-320 PHEYDV
+320 PQEYDV

-332 TEYDIVYVDG
+332 TEYDIVYADG

-348 VDLFNDGTAV
+348 VDLFNDGSAV

-366 TWEMSNTE
+366 TWKMSSNE
-374 GINYDTVTNVQFNVY
+374 GVNYDTVTNVQFNVY
-389 RPNQDLNKEAAVEF
+389 RPNQDLNKEASVEF

-410 VNTKTVETPT
+410 VNTKTVESPT

-425 KDISAYDLSASENG
+425 KDISAYDLSPFENG
-439 TFINMKDGLKVKQWR
+439 TLINMKDGLKVKQWR
-454 KDGAKLSPFVPYD
+454 KDGNELSPIVPYKSVD
-467 ENNSSE
+467 ETAANN
-473 NRPLV
+473 PLV
-478 YDSVN
+478 YDNV
-483 DVLKKA
+483 DDTLKRTKIIA
-489 TGDID
+489 LDK
-494 IPGDLTV
+494 LTV
-501 GGNNNITGN
+501 KDASVENE
-510 TTINGTLETG
+510 LEVKG
-520 NATVNGNTNITG
+520 RVNAES
-532 NTTINGTLDVSGE
+532 DVY
-545 AKLTG
+545 
-550 NTFVSGDLTVSG
+550 VSGDLFVSG
-562 TVHSIDQEEVVADG
+562 GTHTTTTEDISAESDII
-576 DTVTLRANNN
+576 TLRSNNN
-586 LPLATGQVSGIIVNK
+586 LSLETGQVSGIVVNK
-601 YNGTDDLA
+601 YNGIDDLS

-623 KGTDTTYTNIAL
+623 KGTPTPYTQIAY
-635 NHSDGKYYTYE
+635 NNEDNKYYKYTENEDGTYS
-646 NDTYTLLDPQP
+646 YSLLNPQP
-657 NGSMTSWTGKN
+657 SGVLTDWAGKKQI
-668 VVDGYTHYATAVFTV
+668 DGYTLYSSAIFTV

-704 AVLVWN
+704 AVLVWD

-722 TNSMQTLVSKIVDG
+722 TNSMQTLVSKIIDG

-760 VAKMIQEGN
+760 VAKIIPEGN
-769 PGHIPAKAMV
+769 EGHIPAKAMV
-779 IITDEDD
+779 IITDETD
-786 TLKGVEK
+786 TVKGEIK

>member
-1 MRELFPATCNK
+1 MRELFSATCNK
-12 NGITPNDNDIV
+12 DCIASNGNAV

-38 NDRLTS
+38 NDKLTA

-63 TLEAENIKASNAK
+63 TLDAQNIKASNAK

-82 AAEVNITNGDFTTI
+82 AVEANITDADFTTI
-96 TVNELAN
+96 TVDELAN
-103 IKKVVAEVIQITDN
+103 IKKVVAEVIQITN
-117 LITKG
+117 SLITKNA
-122 LTSETANI
+122 TVETASI
-130 STATILDAD
+130 GTATILDAD

-153 LVKTFTVDTLKANVQ
+153 LIETFTVDTLKANVQ
-168 IETPLLRAG
+168 IETPLLKAT

-192 NLEATT
+192 RLETTT
-198 ATINKET
+198 ATVNKET

-230 DEFFIQVPKFIN
+230 DEFYIQVPKFIN

-272 WSKTQPGFLEK
+272 WSKTQPGFLSK
-283 FYIDRTDKTSQIYFK
+283 FYIDKIDKTSQIYFK

-311 SIGLENVAA
+311 SVGLENVTA
-320 PHEYDV
+320 PQEYDV

-332 TEYDIVYVDG
+332 TEYDIVYADG

-348 VDLFNDGTAV
+348 VDLFNDGSAV

-366 TWEMSNTE
+366 TWKMSSNE
-374 GINYDTVTNVQFNVY
+374 GVNYDTVANVQFNVY
-389 RPNQDLNKEAAVEF
+389 RPNQDLNKEASVEF

-425 KDISAYDLSASENG
+425 KDISAYDLSAFENG
-439 TFINMKDGLKVKQWR
+439 TLINMKDGLKVKQWR
-454 KDGAKLSPFVPYD
+454 KDGAELSPIVPYKLVD
-467 ENNSSE
+467 DTAANN
-473 NRPLV
+473 PLI
-478 YDSVN
+478 YDNV
-483 DVLKKA
+483 DDTLKRTKTIA
-489 TGDID
+489 LDK
-494 IPGDLTV
+494 LTV
-501 GGNNNITGN
+501 KDASVENE
-510 TTINGTLETG
+510 LEVKG
-520 NATVNGNTNITG
+520 RVNAES
-532 NTTINGTLDVSGE
+532 DVY
-545 AKLTG
+545 
-550 NTFVSGDLTVSG
+550 VSGDLFVSG
-562 TVHSIDQEEVVADG
+562 GTHTTTTEDISAESDII
-576 DTVTLRANNN
+576 TLRSNNN
-586 LPLATGQVSGIIVNK
+586 LSLETGQVSGIVVNK
-601 YNGTDDLA
+601 YNGIDDLS

-623 KGTDTTYTNIAL
+623 KGTPTPYTQIAY
-635 NHSDGKYYTYE
+635 NNEDNKYYKYTENEDGTYS
-646 NDTYTLLDPQP
+646 YSLLNPQP
-657 NGSMTSWTGKN
+657 SGVLTDWAGKKQI
-668 VVDGYTHYATAVFTV
+668 DGYTLYSSAIFTV

-704 AVLVWN
+704 AVLVWD
-710 AEKTKAVGTIAP
+710 AEKTKAIGTIAP

-736 KISYEWGSAGSAG
+736 KISYEWCIRRLRLAGC
-749 LAFIGTRAEYE
+749 IC
-760 VAKMIQEGN
+760 
-769 PGHIPAKAMV
+769 
-779 IITDEDD
+779 
-786 TLKGVEK
+786 

>member
-12 NGITPNDNDIV
+12 NGIIPNGDAV

-38 NDRLTS
+38 NDRLTA

-63 TLEAENIKASNAK
+63 TLDAQNIKASNAK

-82 AAEVNITNGDFTTI
+82 AIEANITDADFTTI

-103 IKKVVAEVIQITDN
+103 IKKVVAEVIQITDS
-117 LITKG
+117 LITKNA
-122 LTSETANI
+122 TAETASI
-130 STATILDAD
+130 GTATILDAD

-153 LVKTFTVDTLKANVQ
+153 LIETFTVDKLKANVQ
-168 IETPLLRAG
+168 IETPLLKAA
-177 NVTSDTVSATDTTTE
+177 NVTSDTVSATDTVTE
-192 NLEATT
+192 KLKATT

-230 DEFFIQVPKFIN
+230 DEFYIQVPKFIN

-283 FYIDRTDKTSQIYFK
+283 FYIDKTDKTSQIYFK

-311 SIGLENVAA
+311 SVGLENVTA
-320 PHEYDV
+320 PQEYDV

-332 TEYDIVYVDG
+332 TEYDIVYADG

-348 VDLFNDGTAV
+348 VDLFNDGSAV

-366 TWEMSNTE
+366 TWKMSSNE

-389 RPNQDLNKEAAVEF
+389 RPNQDLNKEASVEF

-410 VNTKTVETPT
+410 VNTKTVESPT

-425 KDISAYDLSASENG
+425 KDISAYDLSAFENG
-439 TFINMKDGLKVKQWR
+439 TLINMKDGLKVKQWR
-454 KDGAKLSPFVPYD
+454 KDGNELSPIVPYKSVD
-467 ENNSSE
+467 ETAANNPLIYDNVDDTLKRTKTIALDKLNVKDATIE
-473 NRPLV
+473 NELEVKGRVNAESDV
-478 YDSVN
+478 Y
-483 DVLKKA
+483 
-489 TGDID
+489 
-494 IPGDLTV
+494 
-501 GGNNNITGN
+501 
-510 TTINGTLETG
+510 
-520 NATVNGNTNITG
+520 
-532 NTTINGTLDVSGE
+532 
-545 AKLTG
+545 
-550 NTFVSGDLTVSG
+550 VSGDLFVAGG
-562 TVHSIDQEEVVADG
+562 THTTTTEDISAESDII
-576 DTVTLRANNN
+576 TLRSNNN
-586 LPLATGQVSGIIVNK
+586 LSLETGQVSGIVVNK
-601 YNGTDDLA
+601 YNGIDDLS

-623 KGTDTTYTNIAL
+623 KGTPTPYAQIAY
-635 NHSDGKYYTYE
+635 NNEDNKYYKYTENEDGTYS
-646 NDTYTLLDPQP
+646 YSLLNPQP
-657 NGSMTSWTGKN
+657 SGVLTDWAGKKQI
-668 VVDGYTHYATAVFTV
+668 DGYILYPSAIFTV
-683 IEKTSLQ
+683 IDKTSLQ
-690 PLLTREEESDLTDG
+690 PLLTREEESNLADG
-704 AVLVWN
+704 AVLVWD

-722 TNSMQTLVSKIVDG
+722 TNSMQTLISKIVDG

-779 IITDEDD
+779 IITDEND
-786 TLKGVEK
+786 TVKGEIK

>member
-1 MRELFPATCNK
+1 MRELFSSTCNK
-12 NGITPNDNDIV
+12 DCTTPNDNAV

-38 NDRLTS
+38 NDKLTA

-63 TLEAENIKASNAK
+63 TLDAQNIKASNAK
-76 ISSLLE
+76 ISSLLQAVE
-82 AAEVNITNGDFTTI
+82 ANITDADFTTI
-96 TVNELAN
+96 TVDELAN
-103 IKKVVAEVIQITDN
+103 IKKVVAEVIQITDS
-117 LITKG
+117 LITKNA
-122 LTSETANI
+122 TAETANI
-130 STATILDAD
+130 GTATILDAD
-139 ISNLKAKT
+139 INNLKAKT

-153 LVKTFTVDTLKANVQ
+153 LIETFTVDKLKANIQ
-168 IETPLLRAG
+168 IETPLLKAA
-177 NVTSDTVSATDTTTE
+177 NVTSDTVNATDTTTE
-192 NLEATT
+192 RLETTT

-205 VKESDITTLK
+205 VKESGITTLK

-230 DEFFIQVPKFIN
+230 DEFYIQVPKFIN

-272 WSKTQPGFLEK
+272 WSKTQPGFLSK

-311 SIGLENVAA
+311 SVGLENVTA

-332 TEYDIVYVDG
+332 TEYDIVYADG

-348 VDLFNDGTAV
+348 VDLFNDGSAV

-366 TWEMSNTE
+366 TWKMSSNE
-374 GINYDTVTNVQFNVY
+374 GVNYDTVTNVQFNVY
-389 RPNQDLNKEAAVEF
+389 RPNQDLNKEASVEF

-410 VNTKTVETPT
+410 VNTKTVESPT

-425 KDISAYDLSASENG
+425 KDISAYDLSPFENG
-439 TFINMKDGLKVKQWR
+439 TLINMKDGLKVKQWR
-454 KDGAKLSPFVPYD
+454 KDGNELSPIVPYKSVED
-467 ENNSSE
+467 TAANN
-473 NRPLV
+473 PLV
-478 YDSVN
+478 YDNV
-483 DVLKKA
+483 DDTLKRTKTIA
-489 TGDID
+489 LDK
-494 IPGDLTV
+494 LTV
-501 GGNNNITGN
+501 KDASVENE
-510 TTINGTLETG
+510 LEVKG
-520 NATVNGNTNITG
+520 RVNAES
-532 NTTINGTLDVSGE
+532 DVY
-545 AKLTG
+545 
-550 NTFVSGDLTVSG
+550 VSGDLFVSG
-562 TVHSIDQEEVVADG
+562 GTHTTTTEDISAESDII
-576 DTVTLRANNN
+576 TLRSNNN
-586 LPLATGQVSGIIVNK
+586 LSLETGQVSGIVVNK
-601 YNGTDDLA
+601 YNGIDDLS

-623 KGTDTTYTNIAL
+623 KGTPTPYTQIAY
-635 NHSDGKYYTYE
+635 NNEDNKYYKYTENEDGTYS
-646 NDTYTLLDPQP
+646 YSLLNPQP
-657 NGSMTSWTGKN
+657 SGVLTDWAGKKQI
-668 VVDGYTHYATAVFTV
+668 DGYTLYSSAIFTV

-704 AVLVWN
+704 AVLIWDS
-710 AEKTKAVGTIAP
+710 EKTKAVGTIAP

-760 VAKMIQEGN
+760 VAKIIPEGN
-769 PGHIPAKAMV
+769 EGHIPAKAMV

-786 TLKGVEK
+786 TVKGEIK

>member
-12 NGITPNDNDIV
+12 DGIIPNGDVV

-38 NDRLTS
+38 NDRLTA

-53 EANSNGIKTI
+53 AANSNGIKTI
-63 TLEAENIKASNAK
+63 TLDAQNIKASNAK

-82 AAEVNITNGDFTTI
+82 AVEANITDGDFTTI

-117 LITKG
+117 LISKNATV
-122 LTSETANI
+122 ETASI
-130 STATILDAD
+130 GTATILDAD

-153 LVKTFTVDTLKANVQ
+153 LIETFTVDTLKANVQ
-168 IETPLLRAG
+168 IETPLLRAT
-177 NVTSDTVSATDTTTE
+177 NVTSDTVTATDTTTE
-192 NLEATT
+192 KLEATNV
-198 ATINKET
+198 TINKET

-230 DEFFIQVPKFIN
+230 DEFYIQVPKFIN

-283 FYIDRTDKTSQIYFK
+283 FYIDKTDKTSQIYFK

-311 SIGLENVAA
+311 SVGLENVTA
-320 PHEYDV
+320 PQEYDV

-332 TEYDIVYVDG
+332 TEYDIVYADG

-348 VDLFNDGTAV
+348 VDLFNDGSAV

-366 TWEMSNTE
+366 TWKMSSNE
-374 GINYDTVTNVQFNVY
+374 GINYDTATNVQFNVY

-410 VNTKTVETPT
+410 VNTKTVESPT

-425 KDISAYDLSASENG
+425 KDISAYDLSAFENG
-439 TFINMKDGLKVKQWR
+439 TLINMKDGLKVKQWR
-454 KDGAKLSPFVPYD
+454 KDGAELSPIVPYKSVN
-467 ENNSSE
+467 ETASNN
-473 NRPLV
+473 PLV
-478 YDSVN
+478 YDNV
-483 DVLKKA
+483 DDTLKRTK
-489 TGDID
+489 
-494 IPGDLTV
+494 
-501 GGNNNITGN
+501 
-510 TTINGTLETG
+510 TIALDKLNVKD
-520 NATVNGNTNITG
+520 ATVENELEVKGRFNAESDAYI
-532 NTTINGTLDVSGE
+532 
-545 AKLTG
+545 
-550 NTFVSGDLTVSG
+550 SGDLYVSG
-562 TVHSIDQEEVVADG
+562 GTHTTTTEDISAESDV
-576 DTVTLRANNN
+576 VTLRANNN
-586 LPLATGQVSGIIVNK
+586 LSLETGQVSGVVVNK
-601 YNGTDDLA
+601 YNGIDDLA

-623 KGTDTTYTNIAL
+623 KGTPTPYVNIAYKNEDNQYYRYEKQSDGTYTYSLL
-635 NHSDGKYYTYE
+635 N
-646 NDTYTLLDPQP
+646 PQP
-657 NGSMTSWTGKN
+657 EGTLTDWTGKEQI
-668 VVDGYTHYATAVFTV
+668 DGYTLYASAVFTV

-722 TNSMQTLVSKIVDG
+722 TNSMQTLISKIVDG

-769 PGHIPAKAMV
+769 EGHIPNHSLV
-779 IITDEDD
+779 ILTDETD
-786 TLKGVEK
+786 TLKGETK

>member
-1 MRELFPATCNK
+1 MRELFSSTCNK
-12 NGITPNDNDIV
+12 DCTISNDNAV

-38 NDRLTS
+38 NDRLTA

-53 EANSNGIKTI
+53 AANSNGIKTI
-63 TLEAENIKASNAK
+63 TLEAQNIKASNAK

-82 AAEVNITNGDFTTI
+82 AVEANITDGNFTTI
-96 TVNELAN
+96 TVNELVN
-103 IKKVVAEVIQITDN
+103 IKKAVAEVIQITDS
-117 LITKG
+117 LITKNA
-122 LTSETANI
+122 TVETASI
-130 STATILDAD
+130 GTATILDAD

-153 LVKTFTVDTLKANVQ
+153 LIKTFTVDTLKANVQ
-168 IETPLLRAG
+168 IETPLLRAA

-192 NLEATT
+192 KLKATN

-205 VKESDITTLK
+205 VEESDITTLK

-230 DEFFIQVPKFIN
+230 DEFYIQVPKFIN
-242 GAYFLAAIDDT
+242 GTYFLAAIDDT

-311 SIGLENVAA
+311 SIGLENVTA

-332 TEYDIVYVDG
+332 TEYDIAYADG

-366 TWEMSNTE
+366 TWNMSSNE

-389 RPNQDLNKEAAVEF
+389 RPNQDLNKEAVVEF
-403 NNVTTEK
+403 NKVTTEK
-410 VNTKTVETPT
+410 VNTKTVESPT

-425 KDISAYDLSASENG
+425 KDISAYDLSLFENG
-439 TFINMKDGLKVKQWR
+439 ALINIKDGLKVKQWR
-454 KDGAKLSPFVPYD
+454 KDGNELSPIVPYKPVN
-467 ENNSSE
+467 EAAANN
-473 NRPLV
+473 PLI
-478 YDSVN
+478 YDNV
-483 DVLKKA
+483 DDTLKRTK
-489 TGDID
+489 
-494 IPGDLTV
+494 
-501 GGNNNITGN
+501 
-510 TTINGTLETG
+510 TIALDKLNVKD
-520 NATVNGNTNITG
+520 ATVENGLEVKGRVNAES
-532 NTTINGTLDVSGE
+532 DVY
-545 AKLTG
+545 
-550 NTFVSGDLTVSG
+550 VSGDLFVAGG
-562 TVHSIDQEEVVADG
+562 THTTTTEDISAESDII
-576 DTVTLRANNN
+576 TLRSNNN
-586 LPLATGQVSGIIVNK
+586 LSLETGQVSGIVVNK
-601 YNGTDDLA
+601 YNGIDDLS
-609 IVTDNEGTV
+609 IVTDNEGTI

-623 KGTDTTYTNIAL
+623 KGTPTSYTQIAYK
-635 NHSDGKYYTYE
+635 NEDNKYYKYTVNGDGTYS
-646 NDTYTLLDPQP
+646 YSLLNPQP
-657 NGSMTSWTGKN
+657 SGVLTDWEGKKQI
-668 VVDGYTHYATAVFTV
+668 DGYTLYSSAIFTV

-690 PLLTREEESDLTDG
+690 PLLTREEENNLADG

-710 AEKTKAVGTIAP
+710 AEKTKAIGTIAP
-722 TNSMQTLVSKIVDG
+722 TNSMQTLISKITDG

-760 VAKMIQEGN
+760 AAKMIPEGN
-769 PGHIPAKAMV
+769 EGHIPNHSLV
-779 IITDEDD
+779 ILTDETD
-786 TLKGVEK
+786 TVKGEIK

>member
-1 MRELFPATCNK
+1 MRELFSATCNK
-12 NGITPNDNDIV
+12 DCIASNDNAV

-38 NDRLTS
+38 NDRLTA

-63 TLEAENIKASNAK
+63 TLDAQNIKASNAK

-82 AAEVNITNGDFTTI
+82 AAKANITDADFKTI

-103 IKKVVAEVIQITDN
+103 IKKVVAEVIQITDS
-117 LITKG
+117 LITKNA
-122 LTSETANI
+122 TVETASI
-130 STATILDAD
+130 GTATILDAD

-153 LVKTFTVDTLKANVQ
+153 LIETFTVDTLKANVQ
-168 IETPLLRAG
+168 IETPLLKAT
-177 NVTSDTVSATDTTTE
+177 NITSDTVSTTDTITE
-192 NLEATT
+192 KLEATT

-205 VKESDITTLK
+205 VKESNITTLK

-230 DEFFIQVPKFIN
+230 DEFYIQVPKFIN

-272 WSKTQPGFLEK
+272 WSKTQPGFLSK
-283 FYIDRTDKTSQIYFK
+283 FYIDKTDKTSQIYFK

-311 SIGLENVAA
+311 SVGLENVTA
-320 PHEYDV
+320 PQEYDV

-332 TEYDIVYVDG
+332 TEYDIVYADG

-366 TWEMSNTE
+366 TWEMSSNEGVNYNTA
-374 GINYDTVTNVQFNVY
+374 TNVQFNVY
-389 RPNQDLNKEAAVEF
+389 RPNQDLNKEAGVEF

-410 VNTKTVETPT
+410 VNTKTVESPT

-425 KDISAYDLSASENG
+425 KDISAYDLSAFENG
-439 TFINMKDGLKVKQWR
+439 TLINMKDGLKVKQWR
-454 KDGAKLSPFVPYD
+454 KDGAELSPIVPYKPVD
-467 ENNSSE
+467 ETAANN
-473 NRPLV
+473 PLV
-478 YDSVN
+478 YDNVDDTLKRTKIIALDKLSVKDASVEN
-483 DVLKKA
+483 ELEVKGRVNAESDVY
-489 TGDID
+489 
-494 IPGDLTV
+494 
-501 GGNNNITGN
+501 
-510 TTINGTLETG
+510 
-520 NATVNGNTNITG
+520 
-532 NTTINGTLDVSGE
+532 
-545 AKLTG
+545 
-550 NTFVSGDLTVSG
+550 VSGDLFVSG
-562 TVHSIDQEEVVADG
+562 GTHTTTTEDISAESDII
-576 DTVTLRANNN
+576 TLRSNNN
-586 LPLATGQVSGIIVNK
+586 LSLETGQVSGIVVNK
-601 YNGTDDLA
+601 YNGIDDLS

-623 KGTDTTYTNIAL
+623 KGTPTPYTQIAY
-635 NHSDGKYYTYE
+635 NNEDNKYYKYTENEDGTYSY
-646 NDTYTLLDPQP
+646 NLLNPQP
-657 NGSMTSWTGKN
+657 SGVLTDWAGKKQI
-668 VVDGYTHYATAVFTV
+668 DGYTLYSSAIFTV

-704 AVLVWN
+704 AVLVWD

-760 VAKMIQEGN
+760 VAKIIPEGN
-769 PGHIPAKAMV
+769 EGHIPAKAMV
-779 IITDEDD
+779 IITDETD
-786 TLKGVEK
+786 TVKGEIK

>member
-1 MRELFPATCNK
+1 MRELFSSTCNK
-12 NGITPNDNDIV
+12 DCTISNDNAV

-38 NDRLTS
+38 NDRLTA

-53 EANSNGIKTI
+53 AANSNGIKTI
-63 TLEAENIKASNAK
+63 TLDAQNIKASNAK

-82 AAEVNITNGDFTTI
+82 AVEANITNGNFTTI

-103 IKKVVAEVIQITDN
+103 IKKAVAEVIQITDS
-117 LITKG
+117 LITKNA
-122 LTSETANI
+122 TVETASI
-130 STATILDAD
+130 GTATILDAD

-153 LVKTFTVDTLKANVQ
+153 LIGTFTVDTLKANVQ
-168 IETPLLRAG
+168 IETPLLRAA

-192 NLEATT
+192 KLKATN

-205 VKESDITTLK
+205 VKESGITTLK

-230 DEFFIQVPKFIN
+230 DEFYIQVPKFIN
-242 GAYFLAAIDDT
+242 GTYFLAAIDDT

-283 FYIDRTDKTSQIYFK
+283 FYIDKTNKTSQIYFK

-303 KSLTLKYA
+303 KSLTLKYS
-311 SIGLENVAA
+311 SIGLENVTA

-332 TEYDIVYVDG
+332 TEYDIVYADG

-366 TWEMSNTE
+366 TWEMSSNE
-374 GINYDTVTNVQFNVY
+374 GINYDTGTNVQFNVY
-389 RPNQDLNKEAAVEF
+389 RPNQDLNKEAVVEF
-403 NNVTTEK
+403 NKVTTEK
-410 VNTKTVETPT
+410 VNTKTVESPT

-425 KDISAYDLSASENG
+425 KDISAYDLSLFENG
-439 TFINMKDGLKVKQWR
+439 ALINVKDGLKIKQWR
-454 KDGAKLSPFVPYD
+454 KDGNELSPIVPYKPVN
-467 ENNSSE
+467 EAAANN
-473 NRPLV
+473 PLI
-478 YDSVN
+478 YDNV
-483 DVLKKA
+483 DDTLKRTK
-489 TGDID
+489 
-494 IPGDLTV
+494 
-501 GGNNNITGN
+501 
-510 TTINGTLETG
+510 TIALDKLNVKD
-520 NATVNGNTNITG
+520 ATVENGLEVKGRVNTESSLEVKGRVNAES
-532 NTTINGTLDVSGE
+532 DVY
-545 AKLTG
+545 
-550 NTFVSGDLTVSG
+550 VSGDLFVAGG
-562 TVHSIDQEEVVADG
+562 THTTTTEDISAESDII
-576 DTVTLRANNN
+576 TLRSNNN
-586 LPLATGQVSGIIVNK
+586 LSLETGQVSGIVVNK
-601 YNGTDDLA
+601 YNGIDDLS

-623 KGTDTTYTNIAL
+623 KGTTTSYTQIAYK
-635 NHSDGKYYTYE
+635 NEDNKYYKYTVNGDGTYS
-646 NDTYTLLDPQP
+646 YSLLNPQP
-657 NGSMTSWTGKN
+657 SGVLTDWEGKKQI
-668 VVDGYTHYATAVFTV
+668 DGYTLYSSAIFTV

-690 PLLTREEESDLTDG
+690 PLLTREEENNLADG

-710 AEKTKAVGTIAP
+710 AEKTKAIGTIAP
-722 TNSMQTLVSKIVDG
+722 TNSMQTLISKITDG

-760 VAKMIQEGN
+760 AAKMIPEGN
-769 PGHIPAKAMV
+769 KGHIPNHSLV
-779 IITDEDD
+779 ILTDETD
-786 TLKGVEK
+786 TVKGEIK

>member
-1 MRELFPATCNK
+1 MRELFSSTCNK
-12 NGITPNDNDIV
+12 DCTISNDNAV

-38 NDRLTS
+38 NDRLTA

-53 EANSNGIKTI
+53 AANSNGIKTI
-63 TLEAENIKASNAK
+63 TLDAQNIKASNAK

-82 AAEVNITNGDFTTI
+82 AVEANITDGNFTTI

-103 IKKVVAEVIQITDN
+103 IKKAVAEIIQITDS
-117 LITKG
+117 LITKNA
-122 LTSETANI
+122 TVETASI
-130 STATILDAD
+130 GTATILDAD

-153 LVKTFTVDTLKANVQ
+153 LIGTFTVDTLKANVQ
-168 IETPLLRAG
+168 IETPLLRAA

-192 NLEATT
+192 KLKATN

-230 DEFFIQVPKFIN
+230 DEFYIQVPKFIN
-242 GAYFLAAIDDT
+242 GTYFLAAIDDT

-311 SIGLENVAA
+311 SIGLENVTA

-332 TEYDIVYVDG
+332 TEYDIAYADG

-366 TWEMSNTE
+366 TWEMSSNE

-389 RPNQDLNKEAAVEF
+389 RPNQDLNKEAVVEF

-410 VNTKTVETPT
+410 VNTKTVESPT

-425 KDISAYDLSASENG
+425 KDISAYDLSLFENG
-439 TFINMKDGLKVKQWR
+439 ALINVKDGLKVKQWR
-454 KDGAKLSPFVPYD
+454 KDGNELSPIVPYKPVN
-467 ENNSSE
+467 EAAANN
-473 NRPLV
+473 PLI
-478 YDSVN
+478 YDNV
-483 DVLKKA
+483 DDTLKRTK
-489 TGDID
+489 
-494 IPGDLTV
+494 
-501 GGNNNITGN
+501 
-510 TTINGTLETG
+510 TIALDKLNVKD
-520 NATVNGNTNITG
+520 ATVESSLEVKGRVNAES
-532 NTTINGTLDVSGE
+532 DVY
-545 AKLTG
+545 
-550 NTFVSGDLTVSG
+550 VSGDLFVAGG
-562 TVHSIDQEEVVADG
+562 THTTTTEDISAESDII
-576 DTVTLRANNN
+576 TLRSNNN
-586 LPLATGQVSGIIVNK
+586 LSLETGQVSGIVVNK
-601 YNGTDDLA
+601 YNGVDDLS

-623 KGTDTTYTNIAL
+623 KGTTTSYTQIAYK
-635 NHSDGKYYTYE
+635 NEDNKYYKYTVNGDGTYS
-646 NDTYTLLDPQP
+646 YSLLNPQP
-657 NGSMTSWTGKN
+657 SGVLTDWEGKKQI
-668 VVDGYTHYATAVFTV
+668 DGYTLYSSAIFTV

-690 PLLTREEESDLTDG
+690 PLLTREEENNLADG

-710 AEKTKAVGTIAP
+710 AEKTKAIGTIAP
-722 TNSMQTLVSKIVDG
+722 TNSMQTLISKITDG

-760 VAKMIQEGN
+760 VAKMIPEGN
-769 PGHIPAKAMV
+769 EGHIPNHSLV
-779 IITDEDD
+779 ILTDETD
-786 TLKGVEK
+786 TVKGEIK

>member
-12 NGITPNDNDIV
+12 NGITPNDNDAV

-53 EANSNGIKTI
+53 AANSNGIKTI
-63 TLEAENIKASNAK
+63 TLDAQNIKASNAK

-82 AAEVNITNGDFTTI
+82 AVEANITDADFTTI

-117 LITKG
+117 LITKNF
-122 LTSETANI
+122 TTQTASI
-130 STATILDAD
+130 GTATILDAD

-153 LVKTFTVDTLKANVQ
+153 LIKTFTVDTLKANVQ
-168 IETPLLRAG
+168 IETPLLRAA
-177 NVTSDTVSATDTTTE
+177 NVTSDTVNATDTTTE
-192 NLEATT
+192 KLEATN

-230 DEFFIQVPKFIN
+230 DEFYIQVPKFIN

-272 WSKTQPGFLEK
+272 WSKTQPGFLAK
-283 FYIDRTDKTSQIYFK
+283 FYIDKTDKTSQIYFK

-311 SIGLENVAA
+311 SVGLENVTA
-320 PHEYDV
+320 PQEYDV

-332 TEYDIVYVDG
+332 TEYDITYADG

-348 VDLFNDGTAV
+348 VDLFNDGSAV

-366 TWEMSNTE
+366 TWKMSSNE
-374 GINYDTVTNVQFNVY
+374 GVNYDTVTNVQFNVY

-410 VNTKTVETPT
+410 VNTKTVESPT

-425 KDISAYDLSASENG
+425 KDISAYDLSPFENG
-439 TFINMKDGLKVKQWR
+439 TLINMKDGLKVKQWR
-454 KDGAKLSPFVPYD
+454 KDGAELSPIVPYK
-467 ENNSSE
+467 
-473 NRPLV
+473 
-478 YDSVN
+478 SVN
-483 DVLKKA
+483 ETASNNPLIYDNVDDTLKRTKIIA
-489 TGDID
+489 LDK
-494 IPGDLTV
+494 LTV
-501 GGNNNITGN
+501 KD
-510 TTINGTLETG
+510 
-520 NATVNGNTNITG
+520 ATVENELEVKGRVNAES
-532 NTTINGTLDVSGE
+532 DVY
-545 AKLTG
+545 
-550 NTFVSGDLTVSG
+550 VSGDLFVSG
-562 TVHSIDQEEVVADG
+562 GTHTTTTEDISAESDII
-576 DTVTLRANNN
+576 TLRSNNN
-586 LPLATGQVSGIIVNK
+586 LSLETGQVSGIVVNK
-601 YNGTDDLA
+601 YNGIDDLS

-623 KGTDTTYTNIAL
+623 KGNPTPYAQIAYKNEDNQYYKYTENEDGTYSYSLL
-635 NHSDGKYYTYE
+635 N
-646 NDTYTLLDPQP
+646 PQP
-657 NGSMTSWTGKN
+657 SGVLTDWAGKKQI
-668 VVDGYTHYATAVFTV
+668 DGYTLYASAIFTV
-683 IEKTSLQ
+683 IDKTSLQ
-690 PLLTREEESDLTDG
+690 PLLTREEESSLPDG
-704 AVLVWN
+704 AVLVWD
-710 AEKTKAVGTIAP
+710 AEKTKAIGTIAP
-722 TNSMQTLVSKIVDG
+722 TNSMQTLVSKITDG

-760 VAKMIQEGN
+760 VAKMITEGN
-769 PGHIPAKAMV
+769 PGHIPTKAMV
-779 IITDEDD
+779 IITDETD
-786 TLKGVEK
+786 TVKGDLK